1 MAEKNIKISGIGDV
15 TREDFVRAITDPDK
29 FKEFAD
35 QQGWGNKRRQLA
47 WNSLHNYAQGVQN
60 GEINEINDMHQVVDD
75 TGART
80 NKQEKYNW
88 IGSKFD
94 ANGATAA
101 FMNQIAKGMQTASKP
116 ADKSLKSIPSITSYL
131 NQQWFGSNNPDW
143 ELFQKN
149 DTLTNG
155 VYGIA
160 NRSAKIKEG
169 LTKYKNELTTNGAQ
183 YNWDGV
189 DKDALYKNLD
199 AAIASSNVATYAPLG
214 ITSDY
219 ISNALATKDL
229 STTQEQS
236 SENDQAS
243 PSQNSNSE
251 GITDEQL
258 LALESNKDLADLAQ
272 ANPAKRAEYIAQARE
287 RLANQITLSEQ
298 EAQRNTRAYQDKIA
312 AQKQQQ
318 YNQEMLNWYNSQ
330 TFKPEYTAQLGS
342 SYVGTPGGGAVSTYL
357 DSLNFSDKDFE
368 MNSPRTISAIATSTK
383 FKKPEI
389 RTVKTN
395 LGSQTVTLNN
405 KLDVLAYML
414 QFNAKNNPNFKRY
427 FTDVSS
433 AAGKSAGSI
442 YRINALKGADGSYV
456 YVRRNGNNYEFY
468 RSKPMDILY
477 KEHLAR
483 KHKLGGVITKF
494 QQGGAAAYNAKLKQR
509 QQQVQKAKEQQIQ
522 SQPQQPPLGRSSI
535 KSMGKN
541 TNTLTTADKIAIGA
555 AATDFLAS
563 FTANPIANGAGTL
576 LTTGADIASDISHG
590 ASFGQAAGN
599 AAMNLGM
606 GLIGFIPGLG
616 TATKAKK
623 LKKIL
628 QVSSGAVQ
636 AYFIANNF
644 NEGVK
649 SLGKVLDG
657 SATVQDY
664 KNLIYGLQGAKGA
677 SNSVINAAKR
687 RGAAKVIKELPDKFN
702 AGEAKYTFKN
712 NGKETQRLTQAQVK
726 ELQEKGSEGVSDEIK
741 QLLNGVAVKPSKT
754 IETKLGISWTKKQK
768 PIEYQYKPKGEIQ
781 KLLDD
786 LQIQSQKSS
795 MWNPGRQDYLS
806 MTSEHNWSLPSISI
820 GLGKNSTKE
829 VIKRGKQSSKPNTTP
844 ESQPTITNNPEKPL
858 QTHTITPEQQKKDI
872 ELLRKRFMSEEPLP
886 IDNATRKAYEHYRK
900 RPMTDQE
907 IKDLEAEQQIKRFM
921 RNYRKQYKPQ
931 DQVYAERRDAL
942 QKDLSE
948 RKALAEDL
956 ANAQQ
961 EVEQARAYT
970 QSKIRWDE
978 GEAMAKKLPV
988 PSARVIV
995 TPESVRTQVNRQFAM
1010 SWVPDKRKP
1019 ALKGA
1024 ARAKKQA
1031 MYQNLF
1037 QPPAVRQGTGSPVQ
1051 HTTRKS
1057 LERLQKMQDAVQ
1069 QEFLERQRKQ
1079 NAIILSPT
1087 ESRQGMYQQ
1096 MFSPVLTN
1104 LDNQGRASG
1113 LRAKPSKADVKSV
1126 KSSEYKQQQKQSR
1139 QQKATEVMEAFG
1151 NTKNNNTKGHNKNTN
1166 LPHKQS
1172 NKKKKTSRDNNI
1184 KRRQDGGVLYDYEFL
1199 KSVHAFKQGGVIKAQ
1214 GGVKLNNIW
1223 AGKNQNYGYNTYL
1236 NRIFGNQDVLSWM
1249 RTHYVGDN
1257 ATKQYAD
1264 YVMKNVNDRNTY
1276 GVNNYNNDSTYVA
1289 NKGINTFNTGYQNAG
1304 NTLNY
1309 ILFGNNTKDYTDKK
1323 GVAYGL
1329 INFTRPAKA
1338 LATGDSYNADP
1349 SKAYI
1354 DNALGLQTYSRVA
1367 SLTDPGIKTGGFG
1380 DWGKYWKEQGN
1391 TGAYYYIAPGD
1402 TSGKGQWIPT
1412 KDKTLNGYQDFE
1424 AALQETP
1431 KKDGS
1436 VTNPDIGKK
1445 SIFDKGKEY
1454 LSKLTSNPG
1463 NLYNVVETGKY
1474 LLANKA
1480 TNDIFKIKAPNFV
1493 ISPKHTSYQV
1503 MDNLAQQNAYHNRA
1517 AETVN
1522 QTSRPLTSSGQLQT
1536 AAQQESMNNANKLYL
1551 QGNIERNTWLES
1563 QKQQSNHAGLYNM
1576 ESAVDTANA
1585 NAKQAYATR
1594 MLNEYQD
1601 PRDRLRAL
1609 ATNRQNWINALEKF
1623 NVIDPYVERK
1633 NAQQQYGL
1641 AKAQWDYQNDADVL
1655 KASQDYQA
1663 LLRQHQNDLNFNAWD
1678 TAQYK
1683 ALIDAQKKAGAKYYN
1698 NMYQVYGIN
1707 NPGFKYS
1714 TPTYKKK
1721 GGKFE
1726 DISKFNTKE
1735 FYNTVRHSIN
1745 TATKQ
1750 GGDLGK
1756 LINTLFKKSNKK

>member
-15 TREDFVRAITDPDK
+15 TRADFVRAITDPDK

-60 GEINEINDMHQVVDD
+60 GEINEINDMHQIVDD

-101 FMNQIAKGMQTASKP
+101 FMNQVAKGMQTSSKS
-116 ADKSLKSIPSITSYL
+116 ANKSLKSIPSVTSYL

-143 ELFQKN
+143 ALFQKN

-219 ISNALATKDL
+219 INNALATKDL
-229 STTQEQS
+229 STMVADTDSTQAQTTEDDPTRGFSEEELARYNTMTPEQ
-236 SENDQAS
+236 Q
-243 PSQNSNSE
+243 Q
-251 GITDEQL
+251 QYL
-258 LALESNKDLADLAQ
+258 
-272 ANPAKRAEYIAQARE
+272 
-287 RLANQITLSEQ
+287 
-298 EAQRNTRAYQDKIA
+298 AQRNAAINLNNENFLAQNQTNIDRANRAKEDSAFKNWLISNGYYSPK
-312 AQKQQQ
+312 AQV
-318 YNQEMLNWYNSQ
+318 
-330 TFKPEYTAQLGS
+330 S
-342 SYVGTPGGGAVSTYL
+342 SYVPSRLTQTSMVDSKGKRLESPAIKNTYEYDKANEINKFGDQEWDNFIHGDLTSDIHKTYALKNADRHTTSGIVPIKSKL
-357 DSLNFSDKDFE
+357 DWINYNYEWLLNTG
-368 MNSPRTISAIATSTK
+368 R
-383 FKKPEI
+383 
-389 RTVKTN
+389 
-395 LGSQTVTLNN
+395 LNN
-405 KLDVLAYML
+405 IGD
-414 QFNAKNNPNFKRY
+414 
-427 FTDVSS
+427 DVSDYVG
-433 AAGKSAGSI
+433 APKGTVW
-442 YRINALKGADGSYV
+442 RLKNSKRNSDGTYM
-456 YVRRNGNNYEFY
+456 YMRKRGNNLEFY
-468 RSKPMDILY
+468 RSKSWGDLRNNEY
-477 KEHLAR
+477 KKYISKHQWGGIFGNQTKLREQYSKDLKAR
-483 KHKLGGVITKF
+483 QDAIKK
-494 QQGGAAAYNAKLKQR
+494 
-509 QQQVQKAKEQQIQ
+509 QQIQ
-522 SQPQQPPLGRSSI
+522 SQPQQVPFGRVPV
-535 KSMGKN
+535 KNMGKN
-541 TNTLTTADKIAIGA
+541 TNTLTTADQIAIGA
-555 AATDFLAS
+555 AAIDAAAS
-563 FTANPIANGAGTL
+563 FTGNPLVNGAGTIF
-576 LTTGADIASDISHG
+576 TTGADIASDISHG
-590 ASFGQAAGN
+590 ASFGQATKN
-599 AAMNLGM
+599 AAINLGM

-616 TATKAKK
+616 TVTKAKK

-628 QVSSGAVQ
+628 QASSGAIQ

-644 NEGVK
+644 KEGVQ
-649 SLGKVLDG
+649 SLNKILDG
-657 SATVQDY
+657 TATAQDY
-664 KNLIYGLQGAKGA
+664 KNIIYGFQGLKGA
-677 SNSVINAAKR
+677 VSSGVNTIKR
-687 RGAAKVIKELPDKFN
+687 RGAAKAIKDLPDKFN
-702 AGEAKYTFKN
+702 AGEARYTFKN
-712 NGKETQRLTQAQVK
+712 KGKETQRLTQAQVK

-741 QLLNGVAVKPSKT
+741 QLLNGVVVKPSKT
-754 IETKLGISWTKKQK
+754 IKTKLGTITLPNK

-806 MTSEHNWSLPSISI
+806 ITSEHNWSLPNISI
-820 GLGKNSTKE
+820 GLGKNSVKE
-829 VIKRGKQSSKPNTTP
+829 VVKRGKQSSKPNVT
-844 ESQPTITNNPEKPL
+844 SQKQQTITNNPERPL

-872 ELLRKRFMSEEPLP
+872 ELLRKRFTSKEPLP
-886 IDNATRKAYEHYRK
+886 ITNATRKAYEHYRK

-907 IKDLEAEQQIKRFM
+907 IIELEKAQRAKRSTRVSNSNYSTYDQQ
-921 RNYRKQYKPQ
+921 N
-931 DQVYAERRDAL
+931 AERRSTL

-956 ANAQQ
+956 ADAQQ
-961 EVEQARAYT
+961 EVRQAQYNT
-970 QSKIRWDE
+970 YLKNTI
-978 GEAMAKKLPV
+978 
-988 PSARVIV
+988 
-995 TPESVRTQVNRQFAM
+995 PEYIRTQENRQFALN
-1010 SWVPDKRKP
+1010 WKP
-1019 ALKGA
+1019 EEFKPTLKGA

-1031 MYQNLF
+1031 MY
-1037 QPPAVRQGTGSPVQ
+1037 
-1051 HTTRKS
+1051 
-1057 LERLQKMQDAVQ
+1057 ERLFPPID
-1069 QEFLERQRKQ
+1069 
-1079 NAIILSPT
+1079 
-1087 ESRQGMYQQ
+1087 
-1096 MFSPVLTN
+1096 
-1104 LDNQGRASG
+1104 
-1113 LRAKPSKADVKSV
+1113 
-1126 KSSEYKQQQKQSR
+1126 
-1139 QQKATEVMEAFG
+1139 
-1151 NTKNNNTKGHNKNTN
+1151 NTKGSNTQR
-1166 LPHKQS
+1166 KQS
-1172 NKKKKTSRDNNI
+1172 NKKKKPSRDNNI

-1223 AGKNQNYGYNTYL
+1223 AGKNQDYGYNTYL
-1236 NRIFGNQDVLSWM
+1236 NKYFNNQDVLSWM

-1264 YVMKNVNDRNTY
+1264 YVMKNVNDRSTY
-1276 GVNNYNNDSTYVA
+1276 GINNYNNDSTYVA
-1289 NKGINTFNTGYQNAG
+1289 NKGISTFNTGYQNAG

-1309 ILFGNNTKDYTDKK
+1309 ILFGNNTKDYTNKK

-1329 INFTRPAKA
+1329 INFIRPNKA

-1367 SLTDPGIKTGGFG
+1367 SLTDPGIKAGGFG

-1412 KDKTLNGYQDFE
+1412 TDKTLNGYQDFE
-1424 AALQETP
+1424 AAPQETP

-1436 VTNPDIGKK
+1436 VTNPSIGKK

-1454 LSKLTSNPG
+1454 LAKLTSNPG
-1463 NLYNVVETGKY
+1463 NLYNAVETGKY

-1480 TNDIFKIKAPNFV
+1480 TNDIAKIKMPNFV

-1503 MDNLAQQNAYHNRA
+1503 MDNLAQQNAYHSKA
-1517 AETVN
+1517 AETMN

-1551 QGNIERNTWLES
+1551 QGNAERNTWLEG
-1563 QKQQSNHAGLYNM
+1563 QKQQSYKAGLYNM
-1576 ESAVDTANA
+1576 ENAVDTANA
-1585 NAKQAYATR
+1585 NAKQAWIVRSKNDYEDAR
-1594 MLNEYQD
+1594 G
-1601 PRDRLRAL
+1601 RLIGL

-1633 NAQQQYGL
+1633 NAYQQYGL
-1641 AKAQWDYQNDADVL
+1641 AKAQWNYQNDADVL
-1655 KASQDYQA
+1655 EAQQKYQQ
-1663 LLRQHQNDLNFNAWD
+1663 LLRQHQNDLNFNAYD
-1678 TAQYK
+1678 TNEYK
-1683 ALIDAQKKAGAKYYN
+1683 DLVNKQKIAGAKYYN
-1698 NMYQVYGIN
+1698 NMYQVYGIS
-1707 NPGFKYS
+1707 NPGFKY
-1714 TPTYKKK
+1714 KK

-1735 FYNTVRHSIN
+1735 FYNTIRHSIN
-1745 TATKQ
+1745 IATKQ
-1750 GGDLGK
+1750 NGDLNK

>member
-15 TREDFVRAITDPDK
+15 TRADFVRAITDPDK

-60 GEINEINDMHQVVDD
+60 GEINEINDMHQIVDD

-116 ADKSLKSIPSITSYL
+116 ADKSLKSIPSVTSYL

-219 ISNALATKDL
+219 IGNALATKDL

-243 PSQNSNSE
+243 ASQNSNSE

-258 LALESNKDLADLAQ
+258 LSLESNKDLADLAQ

-342 SYVGTPGGGAVSTYL
+342 SYVGAPGGGVGSAYL

-395 LGSQTVTLNN
+395 LGNQTVTLNN

-414 QFNAKNNPNFKRY
+414 QFNAKNNPNFKHY

-433 AAGKSAGSI
+433 ATGKSAGSI
-442 YRINALKGADGSYV
+442 YRINALKGTDGSYV
-456 YVRRNGNNYEFY
+456 YVRKNGNNYEFY
-468 RSKPMDILY
+468 RSKPIDILY

-483 KHKLGGVITKF
+483 KHKLGGIITKF
-494 QQGGAAAYNAKLKQR
+494 QQGGVAAYNAKLKQR
-509 QQQVQKAKEQQIQ
+509 QQQIQKAKEQQVQ
-522 SQPQQPPLGRSSI
+522 SQPQQVPFGRSSV

-541 TNTLTTADKIAIGA
+541 TNALTTADKIAIGA
-555 AATDFLAS
+555 AAADFLAS
-563 FTANPIANGAGTL
+563 FTANPIANGAGTI

-628 QVSSGAVQ
+628 QISSGAVQ

-657 SATVQDY
+657 SASVQDY
-664 KNLIYGLQGAKGA
+664 KNLIYGLQGAKGV
-677 SNSVINAAKR
+677 SSSVINTAKR

-702 AGEAKYTFKN
+702 AGEARYTFKS

-726 ELQEKGSEGVSDEIK
+726 ELQEKGSAGVSDETR
-741 QLLNGVAVKPSKT
+741 QLLNGLIIKPSK
-754 IETKLGISWTKKQK
+754 EKFGITWTSR

-829 VIKRGKQSSKPNTTP
+829 VIKRAKQSPKPNAT
-844 ESQPTITNNPEKPL
+844 SQKQSTITNNPERPL

-872 ELLRKRFMSEEPLP
+872 ELLRKRFTSNEPLP

-907 IKDLEAEQQIKRFM
+907 IKDLESDQRAKRIM
-921 RNYRKQYKPQ
+921 RNQFNPDNL
-931 DQVYAERRDAL
+931 DQMQAKRLAL

-948 RKALAEDL
+948 RKSLAKDL
-956 ANAQQ
+956 ADAQQ
-961 EVEQARAYT
+961 EIKQAKANTQVKINLAEGNARA
-970 QSKIRWDE
+970 KD
-978 GEAMAKKLPV
+978 LPI

-995 TPESVRTQVNRQFAM
+995 TPESVRTQVNREYALN
-1010 SWVPDKRKP
+1010 WKP
-1019 ALKGA
+1019 AKPELKGA
-1024 ARAKKQA
+1024 ARSSKQA
-1031 MYQNLF
+1031 MYERIF
-1037 QPPAVRQGTGSPVQ
+1037 QMPLAERQGTGSAVQ

-1057 LERLQKMQDAVQ
+1057 LERRRKMQNAVQ
-1069 QEFLERQRKQ
+1069 QEFLERQRRQ

-1104 LDNQGRASG
+1104 LDSQGRASG
-1113 LRAKPSKADVKSV
+1113 LRAKPSRTDVKSV

-1139 QQKATEVMEAFG
+1139 QQKASEVMEAFG
-1151 NTKNNNTKGHNKNTN
+1151 NTKSNNTKGHNKNTN

-1199 KSVHAFKQGGVIKAQ
+1199 NSVHAFKQGGVIKAL
-1214 GGVKLNNIW
+1214 GGIKLNNIW
-1223 AGKNQNYGYNTYL
+1223 AGKNQDFGYNTYL
-1236 NRIFGNQDVLSWM
+1236 NKIYQDNDMLSWM

-1264 YVMKNVNDRNTY
+1264 YVMTNVNGRSKYHINDF
-1276 GVNNYNNDSTYVA
+1276 NNNPTYVA
-1289 NKGINTFNTGYQNAG
+1289 NNNISTFNTEFQNNG
-1304 NTLNY
+1304 NTSNY

-1323 GVAYGL
+1323 GVAYKL
-1329 INFTRPAKA
+1329 INFTRPNKA

-1367 SLTDPGIKTGGFG
+1367 SLTDSGIKAGGFG

-1424 AALQETP
+1424 AAPQETP

-1436 VTNPDIGKK
+1436 VTTPGIGKK

-1463 NLYNVVETGKY
+1463 NLYNAVETGKY

-1480 TNDIFKIKAPNFV
+1480 TNDIFKIKAPNYV

-1503 MDNLAQQNAYHNRA
+1503 MDNLAQQNAYHSKA
-1517 AETVN
+1517 AEAMN

-1536 AAQQESMNNANKLYL
+1536 AAQQESINNANKLYL
-1551 QGNIERNTWLES
+1551 QGNAERNTWLEG
-1563 QKQQSNHAGLYNM
+1563 QKEQSYKAGLYNM

-1585 NAKQAYATR
+1585 NAQQAYKTR
-1594 MLNEYQD
+1594 LINEYQD
-1601 PRDRLRAL
+1601 PRDRIRGL

-1641 AKAQWDYQNDADVL
+1641 AKAQWDYQNDAKVL
-1655 KASQDYQA
+1655 LAQQKYQQ
-1663 LLRQHQNDLNFNAWD
+1663 LLRQHQNDLNFNAYD
-1678 TAQYK
+1678 TDEYR
-1683 ALIDAQKKAGAKYYN
+1683 ALVEAQKEAGARYYN
-1698 NMYQVYGIN
+1698 NMYQVYGIS
-1707 NPGFKYS
+1707 NPGFKY
-1714 TPTYKKK
+1714 KK

-1735 FYNTVRHSIN
+1735 FYNTIRHSIN

-1750 GGDLGK
+1750 SGDLSK

>member
-15 TREDFVRAITDPDK
+15 TRADFVRAITDPDK

-47 WNSLHNYAQGVQN
+47 WNSLHNYAKGVQN
-60 GEINEINDMHQVVDD
+60 GEINEINDMHQIVDD

-80 NKQEKYNW
+80 NKKERYNW
-88 IGSKFD
+88 VGSKFD

-116 ADKSLKSIPSITSYL
+116 ADKSLKSIPSVTSYL

-219 ISNALATKDL
+219 INNALATKDL

-243 PSQNSNSE
+243 ASQNSNSE
-251 GITDEQL
+251 GLTDEQL
-258 LALESNKDLADLAQ
+258 LSLESNKDLADLAQ

-298 EAQRNTRAYQDKIA
+298 EAQRNTKAYQDKIA

-330 TFKPEYTAQLGS
+330 TFKPEYTVQLRS
-342 SYVGTPGGGAVSTYL
+342 SYVGTPGGKDPSTYL

-368 MNSPRTISAIATSTK
+368 LNSPRTISSIVTSTK

-395 LGSQTVTLNN
+395 LGNQTITLNN

-414 QFNAKNNPNFKRY
+414 QFNAKYNPNFKRY

-442 YRINALKGADGSYV
+442 YRINALKGTDGSYV
-456 YVRRNGNNYEFY
+456 YVRKNGNNYEFY

-483 KHKLGGVITKF
+483 KHKLGGIITKF
-494 QQGGAAAYNAKLKQR
+494 QQGGAAAYIAQRKQR
-509 QQQVQKAKEQQIQ
+509 EQQIQKAKEQKIQ
-522 SQPQQPPLGRSSI
+522 SQPQQAPFGRSSV

-541 TNTLTTADKIAIGA
+541 INTLTTADKIAIGA
-555 AATDFLAS
+555 AVADFLAS
-563 FTANPIANGAGTL
+563 FTANPIANGTGTI
-576 LTTGADIASDISHG
+576 LTTGADLASDISHG

-628 QVSSGAVQ
+628 QVSSGAIQ

-644 NEGVK
+644 KEGIQ
-649 SLGKVLDG
+649 SLDKLRDG

-677 SNSVINAAKR
+677 VSSVANTIKR
-687 RGAAKVIKELPDKFN
+687 RGAAKAIKELPDKFN
-702 AGEAKYTFKN
+702 AGEARYTFKN
-712 NGKETQRLTQAQVK
+712 NGKETQRLTKTQVE
-726 ELQEKGSEGVSDEIK
+726 ELQKKGSEGVSNEIK
-741 QLLNGVAVKPSKT
+741 QLLNGVVVKPSKT
-754 IETKLGISWTKKQK
+754 IETKLGVSWTKKQK

-795 MWNPGRQDYLS
+795 MLNPGRQDYLS

-820 GLGKNSTKE
+820 GLGKNSVKE
-829 VIKRGKQSSKPNTTP
+829 VIKRGKQSPKPNAT
-844 ESQPTITNNPEKPL
+844 SQKQPTITNNPERPL
-858 QTHTITPEQQKKDI
+858 QPHTITPEQQKKDI
-872 ELLRKRFMSEEPLP
+872 ELLRKRFTSKEPLP

-907 IKDLEAEQQIKRFM
+907 IIELEKEQRAKRSKRSM
-921 RNYRKQYKPQ
+921 PSVTRE
-931 DQVYAERRDAL
+931 DDYAARRIAL
-942 QKDLSE
+942 QK
-948 RKALAEDL
+948 RKALKKDIE
-956 ANAQQ
+956 NAQQ
-961 EVEQARAYT
+961 EIKQAKANTQFKINLAEGNTRA
-970 QSKIRWDE
+970 KD
-978 GEAMAKKLPV
+978 LPV

-995 TPESVRTQVNRQFAM
+995 TPESVRAQANREFALN
-1010 SWVPDKRKP
+1010 WKP
-1019 ALKGA
+1019 IELKPELKGA
-1024 ARAKKQA
+1024 ARSKKQA
-1031 MYQNLF
+1031 MYEHLF
-1037 QPPAVRQGTGSPVQ
+1037 QIPLAERQDTGSAVQ

-1057 LERLQKMQDAVQ
+1057 LERRQKMYNAVQ

-1079 NAIILSPT
+1079 NALILSPT

-1104 LDNQGRASG
+1104 LDSQGRALG
-1113 LRAKPSKADVKSV
+1113 LRAKPSRADVKST

-1139 QQKATEVMEAFG
+1139 QQKASEVMEAFG
-1151 NTKNNNTKGHNKNTN
+1151 NTKSNNTKGHNKNTN

-1199 KSVHAFKQGGVIKAQ
+1199 KSVHAFKQGGVIKAK
-1214 GGVKLNNIW
+1214 GGVRLNNIW
-1223 AGKNQNYGYNTYL
+1223 AGKNQDYGYNTYL
-1236 NRIFGNQDVLSWM
+1236 NKIFGNQDVLSWM
-1249 RTHYVGDN
+1249 RTHYVGND

-1276 GVNNYNNDSTYVA
+1276 GINNYNNDSTYVA
-1289 NKGINTFNTGYQNAG
+1289 NEGINTFNTGYQNAG

-1309 ILFGNNTKDYTDKK
+1309 TLFGNNTKDYTDKK

-1329 INFTRPAKA
+1329 INFTRPDKA
-1338 LATGDSYNADP
+1338 LATGDSYNANP

-1367 SLTDPGIKTGGFG
+1367 SLTDSGIKAGGFG

-1412 KDKTLNGYQDFE
+1412 NDKTLNGYQNFE
-1424 AALQETP
+1424 ATSQETP

-1436 VTNPDIGKK
+1436 VTNPNIGKK

-1454 LSKLTSNPG
+1454 LAKLTSNPG
-1463 NLYNVVETGKY
+1463 NLYNAVETGKY

-1480 TNDIFKIKAPNFV
+1480 TNDIAKIKMPNYV

-1503 MDNLAQQNAYHNRA
+1503 MDNLAQQNAYHSKA
-1517 AETVN
+1517 AETMN

-1551 QGNIERNTWLES
+1551 QGNAERNTWLEG
-1563 QKQQSNHAGLYNM
+1563 QKQQSYKAGLYNM
-1576 ESAVDTANA
+1576 ENAVDTANA
-1585 NAKQAYATR
+1585 NAKQAWIVKSKNDYEDAR
-1594 MLNEYQD
+1594 G
-1601 PRDRLRAL
+1601 RLIGL

-1623 NVIDPYVERK
+1623 NIIDPYVERK

-1641 AKAQWDYQNDADVL
+1641 AKAQWDYQNDAKVL
-1655 KASQDYQA
+1655 LAQQKYQQ
-1663 LLRQHQNDLNFNAWD
+1663 LLRQHQNDLNFNAYD
-1678 TAQYK
+1678 TDEYR
-1683 ALIDAQKKAGAKYYN
+1683 ALVDAQKEAGARYYN
-1698 NMYQVYGIN
+1698 NMYQVYGIS
-1707 NPGFKYS
+1707 NPGFKY
-1714 TPTYKKK
+1714 KK

-1735 FYNTVRHSIN
+1735 FYNTIRHSIN

-1750 GGDLGK
+1750 NGDLSK

>member
-15 TREDFVRAITDPDK
+15 TREDFIRAITDPDK

-60 GEINEINDMHQVVDD
+60 GEINEINDMHQIVDD

-80 NKQEKYNW
+80 NKPEKYNW
-88 IGSKFD
+88 VGSKFD

-101 FMNQIAKGMQTASKP
+101 FMNQIAKSMQTSTKS
-116 ADKSLKSIPSITSYL
+116 ADKSLKSIPSVTSYL

-183 YNWDGV
+183 YNWDGI

-219 ISNALATKDL
+219 INNALATKDL
-229 STTQEQS
+229 SAIIADTGTEDAQTQTVDDPTKGFSEEELAQYNTMTPEQQQKYLAQRQQIINLNNEEALTKNQAKIDAANKQREDAAFKSWLKTNGYYSPKAQATSYVSSRLVQS
-236 SENDQAS
+236 SMVDSKGKRVQGPAVMSGEAIDRDNEKYKFQD
-243 PSQNSNSE
+243 SE
-251 GITDEQL
+251 WDSFIHGDLTSDIHKVW
-258 LALESNKDLADLAQ
+258 ALKNADRHTTNGDVAIRSKLDWINYNYQWLVDTGRLNKIGDDV
-272 ANPAKRAEYIAQARE
+272 
-287 RLANQITLSEQ
+287 
-298 EAQRNTRAYQDKIA
+298 
-312 AQKQQQ
+312 
-318 YNQEMLNWYNSQ
+318 
-330 TFKPEYTAQLGS
+330 S
-342 SYVGTPGGGAVSTYL
+342 SYVGAPTGTVWRLKNSKRSSDGTYMYMR
-357 DSLNFSDKDFE
+357 K
-368 MNSPRTISAIATSTK
+368 R
-383 FKKPEI
+383 
-389 RTVKTN
+389 
-395 LGSQTVTLNN
+395 GN
-405 KLDVLAYML
+405 KL
-414 QFNAKNNPNFKRY
+414 
-427 FTDVSS
+427 
-433 AAGKSAGSI
+433 
-442 YRINALKGADGSYV
+442 
-456 YVRRNGNNYEFY
+456 EFY
-468 RSKPMDILY
+468 RSKSWNDLRNNEYKKHINKHQWGGVFGDQSKLREQYSKDLKARQDAIKKQQQANRIERTPLQGQRDPNKIKAGQRELGNLGQLTGADKAQLAGIGLDIASTAASFFGPAGNVAGAIGGVAGTVAHAGADFNDPSVSKGEAFTNLGTNLLFDAAGIVPILGSYGKLAKLGRVGKALQNNARLY
-477 KEHLAR
+477 KVILGAVTAPGIIQSAPNAASAVKKLVTDPTTITADELRDLATAVSITTGLTKIAPNHDKIR
-483 KHKLGGVITKF
+483 TTNANYGKNVTVYTNRGKQTVPTKQYEAMMDKTKNPTMRDRNEALEAATKIKGIQFDNGVFHNYAPFAKGSLWEGAYGNFFGTKF
-494 QQGGAAAYNAKLKQR
+494 ISRFNNTSDPVPKYRYRSAGAVSRYNR
-509 QQQVQKAKEQQIQ
+509 IQKNKTSKPTQ
-522 SQPQQPPLGRSSI
+522 SQP
-535 KSMGKN
+535 
-541 TNTLTTADKIAIGA
+541 
-555 AATDFLAS
+555 
-563 FTANPIANGAGTL
+563 
-576 LTTGADIASDISHG
+576 
-590 ASFGQAAGN
+590 
-599 AAMNLGM
+599 
-606 GLIGFIPGLG
+606 
-616 TATKAKK
+616 
-623 LKKIL
+623 
-628 QVSSGAVQ
+628 
-636 AYFIANNF
+636 
-644 NEGVK
+644 
-649 SLGKVLDG
+649 
-657 SATVQDY
+657 TV
-664 KNLIYGLQGAKGA
+664 
-677 SNSVINAAKR
+677 
-687 RGAAKVIKELPDKFN
+687 
-702 AGEAKYTFKN
+702 
-712 NGKETQRLTQAQVK
+712 
-726 ELQEKGSEGVSDEIK
+726 
-741 QLLNGVAVKPSKT
+741 
-754 IETKLGISWTKKQK
+754 
-768 PIEYQYKPKGEIQ
+768 
-781 KLLDD
+781 
-786 LQIQSQKSS
+786 
-795 MWNPGRQDYLS
+795 
-806 MTSEHNWSLPSISI
+806 
-820 GLGKNSTKE
+820 
-829 VIKRGKQSSKPNTTP
+829 
-844 ESQPTITNNPEKPL
+844 TNNPEKPL
-858 QTHTITPEQQKKDI
+858 QTHTITPEQQKRDI
-872 ELLRKRFMSEEPLP
+872 ELLRKRFTSDKPLP
-886 IDNATRKAYEHYRK
+886 IDNATRRAYEHYRK

-907 IKDLEAEQQIKRFM
+907 IKDLESDQRAKRIM
-921 RNYRKQYKPQ
+921 RNQFNPDNL
-931 DQVYAERRDAL
+931 DQMQAKRLAL

-948 RKALAEDL
+948 RKSLAKDL
-956 ANAQQ
+956 ADAQQ
-961 EVEQARAYT
+961 EIKQAKANTQVKINLAEGNARA
-970 QSKIRWDE
+970 KD
-978 GEAMAKKLPV
+978 LPI

-995 TPESVRTQVNRQFAM
+995 TPESVRAQANKEFAL
-1010 SWVPDKRKP
+1010 SWVPDKPKP
-1019 ALKGA
+1019 ELKGA

-1031 MYQNLF
+1031 MYEHLF
-1037 QPPAVRQGTGSPVQ
+1037 QMPLAERQGTGRPVQ

-1057 LERLQKMQDAVQ
+1057 LERLQKMQNAVQ

-1104 LDNQGRASG
+1104 LDNQAKAMG
-1113 LRAKPSKADVKSV
+1113 LRAKPSKADVKFV

-1139 QQKATEVMEAFG
+1139 QQKASEVMEAFG
-1151 NTKNNNTKGHNKNTN
+1151 NTKSNNIKGHNKNTN

-1172 NKKKKTSRDNNI
+1172 NKKKKTSRDNNV

-1199 KSVHAFKQGGVIKAQ
+1199 KSVHAFKQGGVIKAL
-1214 GGVKLNNIW
+1214 GGIKLNNIW
-1223 AGKNQNYGYNTYL
+1223 AGKNQDFGYNTYL
-1236 NRIFGNQDVLSWM
+1236 NKIYQDNDMLSWM

-1264 YVMKNVNDRNTY
+1264 YVMTNVNGRSKYHINDF
-1276 GVNNYNNDSTYVA
+1276 NNNPTYVA
-1289 NKGINTFNTGYQNAG
+1289 NNNISTFNTEFQNNG
-1304 NTLNY
+1304 NTSNY

-1323 GVAYGL
+1323 GVAYKL
-1329 INFTRPAKA
+1329 INFTRPNKA

-1367 SLTDPGIKTGGFG
+1367 SLTNPGIKTGGFG

-1412 KDKTLNGYQDFE
+1412 TDKTLNGYQDFE
-1424 AALQETP
+1424 AAPQETP

-1463 NLYNVVETGKY
+1463 NLYNAVETGKY

-1503 MDNLAQQNAYHNRA
+1503 MDNLAQQNAYHSKA

-1551 QGNIERNTWLES
+1551 QGNAERNTWLEG
-1563 QKQQSNHAGLYNM
+1563 QKQQSYKAGLYNM

-1585 NAKQAYATR
+1585 NAQQAYKTR

-1601 PRDRLRAL
+1601 PRDRVRGL
-1609 ATNRQNWINALEKF
+1609 ATNRQNWINALEQF

-1655 KASQDYQA
+1655 IAQQKYQQ
-1663 LLRQHQNDLNFNAWD
+1663 LLRQHYNDLNFNAYD
-1678 TAQYK
+1678 TPEYK
-1683 ALIDAQKKAGAKYYN
+1683 ALVDAQKKAGAKYYN
-1698 NMYQVYGIN
+1698 NMYQVYGIS

-1714 TPTYKKK
+1714 TPLFQKK

-1735 FYNTVRHSIN
+1735 FYNTIRHSIN

-1750 GGDLGK
+1750 GGDLSK

>member
-15 TREDFVRAITDPDK
+15 TRADFVRAITDPDK

-60 GEINEINDMHQVVDD
+60 GEINEINDMHQIVDD

-116 ADKSLKSIPSITSYL
+116 ADKSLKSIPSVTSYL

-219 ISNALATKDL
+219 IGNALATKDL

-243 PSQNSNSE
+243 ASQNSNSE
-251 GITDEQL
+251 GIADEQL
-258 LALESNKDLADLAQ
+258 LSLESNKDLADLAQ

-287 RLANQITLSEQ
+287 RLSNQITLGEQ

-312 AQKQQQ
+312 AQEQQQ

-368 MNSPRTISAIATSTK
+368 LNSHRTISAIATSTK

-395 LGSQTVTLNN
+395 LGNQTITLNN

-433 AAGKSAGSI
+433 ATGKSAGSI

-456 YVRRNGNNYEFY
+456 YVRKNGNNYEFY

-509 QQQVQKAKEQQIQ
+509 QQQIQKAKEQQIQ
-522 SQPQQPPLGRSSI
+522 SQPQQVPFGRSSV

-555 AATDFLAS
+555 AAADFLAS
-563 FTANPIANGAGTL
+563 FTANPIANGAGTI
-576 LTTGADIASDISHG
+576 LTTGADLASDISHG
-590 ASFGQAAGN
+590 ASLGQAAGN

-657 SATVQDY
+657 SASVQDY
-664 KNLIYGLQGAKGA
+664 KNLIYGLQGVKGV
-677 SNSVINAAKR
+677 SSSVINTAKR

-702 AGEAKYTFKN
+702 AGEARYTFKS

-726 ELQEKGSEGVSDEIK
+726 ELQEKGSAGVSDETR
-741 QLLNGVAVKPSKT
+741 QLLNGLIIKPS
-754 IETKLGISWTKKQK
+754 EESR

-829 VIKRGKQSSKPNTTP
+829 VIKRAKQSPKPNVTP

-858 QTHTITPEQQKKDI
+858 QTHTITPEQQKRDI
-872 ELLRKRFMSEEPLP
+872 ELLRKRFTSNEPLP

-907 IKDLEAEQQIKRFM
+907 IKDLE
-921 RNYRKQYKPQ
+921 
-931 DQVYAERRDAL
+931 
-942 QKDLSE
+942 
-948 RKALAEDL
+948 
-956 ANAQQ
+956 
-961 EVEQARAYT
+961 
-970 QSKIRWDE
+970 
-978 GEAMAKKLPV
+978 
-988 PSARVIV
+988 
-995 TPESVRTQVNRQFAM
+995 
-1010 SWVPDKRKP
+1010 
-1019 ALKGA
+1019 
-1024 ARAKKQA
+1024 
-1031 MYQNLF
+1031 
-1037 QPPAVRQGTGSPVQ
+1037 
-1051 HTTRKS
+1051 
-1057 LERLQKMQDAVQ
+1057 
-1069 QEFLERQRKQ
+1069 
-1079 NAIILSPT
+1079 
-1087 ESRQGMYQQ
+1087 
-1096 MFSPVLTN
+1096 
-1104 LDNQGRASG
+1104 SG
-1113 LRAKPSKADVKSV
+1113 
-1126 KSSEYKQQQKQSR
+1126 
-1139 QQKATEVMEAFG
+1139 QKASEVMEAFG
-1151 NTKNNNTKGHNKNTN
+1151 NTKSNNTKGHNKNTN

-1172 NKKKKTSRDNNI
+1172 NKKKKTSKYNNI

-1199 KSVHAFKQGGVIKAQ
+1199 KSVHAFKQGGIIKAQ

-1223 AGKNQNYGYNTYL
+1223 AGKNQDYGYNTYL

-1249 RTHYVGDN
+1249 RTHYVGDD

-1309 ILFGNNTKDYTDKK
+1309 TLFGNNTKDYTDKK

-1329 INFTRPAKA
+1329 INFTRPDKA
-1338 LATGDSYNADP
+1338 LATGDSYNANP

-1367 SLTDPGIKTGGFG
+1367 SLTDSGIKAGGFG

-1402 TSGKGQWIPT
+1402 TSGKGQWLPT

-1424 AALQETP
+1424 AAPQETP

-1436 VTNPDIGKK
+1436 VTTPGIGKK

-1454 LSKLTSNPG
+1454 LAKLTSNPG
-1463 NLYNVVETGKY
+1463 NLYNAVETGKY

-1480 TNDIFKIKAPNFV
+1480 TNDIFKIKAPNYV

-1503 MDNLAQQNAYHNRA
+1503 MDNLAQQNAYHSKA

-1551 QGNIERNTWLES
+1551 QGNAERNTWLEG
-1563 QKQQSNHAGLYNM
+1563 QKQQSYKAGLYNM

-1585 NAKQAYATR
+1585 NAQQAYKTR
-1594 MLNEYQD
+1594 MFNEYQD
-1601 PRDRLRAL
+1601 PRDRARAL

-1641 AKAQWDYQNDADVL
+1641 AKAQWDYQNDAKVL
-1655 KASQDYQA
+1655 LAQQKYQQ
-1663 LLRQHQNDLNFNAWD
+1663 LLRQHQNDLNFNASD
-1678 TAQYK
+1678 TPEYK
-1683 ALIDAQKKAGAKYYN
+1683 ALVEAQKEAGAKYYN
-1698 NMYQVYGIN
+1698 NMYQVYGIS
-1707 NPGFKYS
+1707 NPGFKY
-1714 TPTYKKK
+1714 KK

-1735 FYNTVRHSIN
+1735 FYNTIRHSIN

-1750 GGDLGK
+1750 SGDLSK

>member
-15 TREDFVRAITDPDK
+15 TREDFIRAITDPDK

-60 GEINEINDMHQVVDD
+60 GEINEINDMHQIVDD

-80 NKQEKYNW
+80 NKPEKYNW
-88 IGSKFD
+88 VGSKFD

-101 FMNQIAKGMQTASKP
+101 FMNQIAKSMQTSTKS
-116 ADKSLKSIPSITSYL
+116 ADKSLKSIPSVTSYL

-219 ISNALATKDL
+219 INNALATKDL
-229 STTQEQS
+229 SAIYEQP
-236 SENDQAS
+236 SEDAQTS
-243 PSQNSNSE
+243 TSQDSNSE
-251 GITDEQL
+251 GLTDEQL
-258 LALESNKDLADLAQ
+258 LSLESNKDLADLAQ
-272 ANPAKRAEYIAQARE
+272 ANPAKKAEYIAQARE

-298 EAQRNTRAYQDKIA
+298 EAQRNTRAYQDKIT

-330 TFKPEYTAQLGS
+330 TFKPEYTAKLGS
-342 SYVGTPGGGAVSTYL
+342 SYVGAPGGGDPSTYL

-368 MNSPRTISAIATSTK
+368 LNSPRTVSAIATSTK
-383 FKKPEI
+383 FKKPAI
-389 RTVKTN
+389 RTAKTIFGN
-395 LGSQTVTLNN
+395 QTITLNN

-414 QFNAKNNPNFKRY
+414 QFNAKYNPNFKRY

-433 AAGKSAGSI
+433 SIGKSAGSI

-456 YVRRNGNNYEFY
+456 YIRKNGNNYEFY
-468 RSKPMDILY
+468 RSKPMNILY

-483 KHKLGGVITKF
+483 KHKLGGTITKF
-494 QQGGAAAYNAKLKQR
+494 QQGGVAAYIAQRR
-509 QQQVQKAKEQQIQ
+509 QQQQQIQQTKQNQIQ
-522 SQPQQPPLGRSSI
+522 SQPQQVPFGRSSV

-563 FTANPIANGAGTL
+563 FTANPIANGVGTV
-576 LTTGADIASDISHG
+576 LTTGADLASDISHG

-599 AAMNLGM
+599 AAINLGM

-644 NEGVK
+644 KEGVK
-649 SLGKVLDG
+649 SLNKVLDG
-657 SATVQDY
+657 SASVQDY

-677 SNSVINAAKR
+677 SNSIINTAKR
-687 RGAAKVIKELPDKFN
+687 RGAARAIKQLPDKFN
-702 AGEAKYTFKN
+702 AGEARYTFKYK
-712 NGKETQRLTQAQVK
+712 GKETQRLTQAQVK
-726 ELQEKGSEGVSDEIK
+726 ELQEKGSAGASEETK
-741 QLLNGVAVKPSKT
+741 QLLNGIFVKPSKK
-754 IETKLGISWTKKQK
+754 IETKLGTITWANK

-806 MTSEHNWSLPSISI
+806 MTSEHNWSLPNISI
-820 GLGKNSTKE
+820 GFGKNSVKE
-829 VIKRGKQSSKPNTTP
+829 VVKRGKQPPKPNVAP
-844 ESQPTITNNPEKPL
+844 QRQSTIINNPERSL
-858 QTHTITPEQQKKDI
+858 QPHTITPEQQKRDI
-872 ELLRKRFMSEEPLP
+872 ELLRKRFTSDKPLP
-886 IDNATRKAYEHYRK
+886 IDNATRRAYEDYRK

-907 IKDLEAEQQIKRFM
+907 IIALEREQRAKRSTRASNKDYVTYDQQNAKNRAAQ
-921 RNYRKQYKPQ
+921 N
-931 DQVYAERRDAL
+931 ELL
-942 QKDLSE
+942 QKQADIA
-948 RKALAEDL
+948 R
-956 ANAQQ
+956 AQQ
-961 EVEQARAYT
+961 EVRQAQYNTYLKNTIPEYIRA
-970 QSKIRWDE
+970 QE
-978 GEAMAKKLPV
+978 
-988 PSARVIV
+988 
-995 TPESVRTQVNRQFAM
+995 NRQFALN
-1010 SWVPDKRKP
+1010 WKP
-1019 ALKGA
+1019 EEFKPELRGA

-1031 MYQNLF
+1031 MY
-1037 QPPAVRQGTGSPVQ
+1037 
-1051 HTTRKS
+1051 
-1057 LERLQKMQDAVQ
+1057 ERL
-1069 QEFLERQRKQ
+1069 F
-1079 NAIILSPT
+1079 P
-1087 ESRQGMYQQ
+1087 
-1096 MFSPVLTN
+1096 PV
-1104 LDNQGRASG
+1104 D
-1113 LRAKPSKADVKSV
+1113 
-1126 KSSEYKQQQKQSR
+1126 
-1139 QQKATEVMEAFG
+1139 
-1151 NTKNNNTKGHNKNTN
+1151 NTKGHNKNTN
-1166 LPHKQS
+1166 TQRKQS
-1172 NKKKKTSRDNNI
+1172 SKKKKVSKNNNI
-1184 KRRQDGGVLYDYEFL
+1184 EKRQNGGVLYDYEFL

-1223 AGKNQNYGYNTYL
+1223 AGKNQDYGYNTYL

-1309 ILFGNNTKDYTDKK
+1309 TLFGNNTKDYTDKK
-1323 GVAYGL
+1323 GVAYKL
-1329 INFTRPAKA
+1329 INFTRPNKA

-1367 SLTDPGIKTGGFG
+1367 SLTNPGIKTGGFG

-1412 KDKTLNGYQDFE
+1412 TDKTLNGYQDFE
-1424 AALQETP
+1424 AAQQETP

-1463 NLYNVVETGKY
+1463 NLYNAVETGKY

-1503 MDNLAQQNAYHNRA
+1503 MDNLAQQNAYHSKA

-1551 QGNIERNTWLES
+1551 QGNAERNTWLEG
-1563 QKQQSNHAGLYNM
+1563 QKQQSYKAGLYNM

-1585 NAKQAYATR
+1585 NAQQAYKTR

-1601 PRDRLRAL
+1601 PRDRVRGL
-1609 ATNRQNWINALEKF
+1609 ATNRQNWINALEEF

-1655 KASQDYQA
+1655 IAQQKYQQ
-1663 LLRQHQNDLNFNAWD
+1663 LLLQHYNDLNFNAYD
-1678 TAQYK
+1678 TPEYK
-1683 ALIDAQKKAGAKYYN
+1683 ALVDAQKKAGAKYYN
-1698 NMYQVYGIN
+1698 NMYQVYGIS

-1714 TPTYKKK
+1714 TPLFQKK

-1735 FYNTVRHSIN
+1735 FYNTIRHSIN

-1750 GGDLGK
+1750 GGDLSK

>member
-15 TREDFVRAITDPDK
+15 TRADFVRAITDPDK
-29 FKEFAD
+29 FREFAD

-47 WNSLHNYAQGVQN
+47 WNSLHNYAKGVQN
-60 GEINEINDMHQVVDD
+60 GEINEINDMHQIVDD

-80 NKQEKYNW
+80 NKKERYNW
-88 IGSKFD
+88 VGSKFD

-116 ADKSLKSIPSITSYL
+116 ADKSLKSIPSVTSYL

-219 ISNALATKDL
+219 INNALATKDL

-243 PSQNSNSE
+243 E
-251 GITDEQL
+251 GLTDEQL
-258 LALESNKDLADLAQ
+258 LSLESNKDLADLAQ

-298 EAQRNTRAYQDKIA
+298 EAQRNTKAYQDKIA

-368 MNSPRTISAIATSTK
+368 LNSPRTISAIVTATK

-395 LGSQTVTLNN
+395 LGNQTVTLNN

-414 QFNAKNNPNFKRY
+414 QFNAKHNPNFKRY

-456 YVRRNGNNYEFY
+456 YVRKNGNNYEFY
-468 RSKPMDILY
+468 RSKPMNILY

-483 KHKLGGVITKF
+483 KHKLGGIITKF

-509 QQQVQKAKEQQIQ
+509 QQQIQQMKEKQIQ
-522 SQPQQPPLGRSSI
+522 SQPQQVPLGRSSV

-555 AATDFLAS
+555 AAADFLAS
-563 FTANPIANGAGTL
+563 FTANPIANGAGTI

-628 QVSSGAVQ
+628 QISSGAIQ

-649 SLGKVLDG
+649 SLDKVLDG

-677 SNSVINAAKR
+677 VSSVANTIKR
-687 RGAAKVIKELPDKFN
+687 RGAARAIKQLPDKFN
-702 AGEAKYTFKN
+702 AGEARYTFKN

-726 ELQEKGSEGVSDEIK
+726 ELQEKGSEGVSNEIK
-741 QLLNGVAVKPSKT
+741 QLLNGVVVKPSKT
-754 IETKLGISWTKKQK
+754 INTKLGVSWTKKQK

-806 MTSEHNWSLPSISI
+806 MTSEHNWSIPNISI
-820 GLGKNSTKE
+820 GFGKNSVKE
-829 VIKRGKQSSKPNTTP
+829 VVKRGKQLSRPNVVNEVSNSHSKS
-844 ESQPTITNNPEKPL
+844 E
-858 QTHTITPEQQKKDI
+858 ITPAITK
-872 ELLRKRFMSEEPLP
+872 P
-886 IDNATRKAYEHYRK
+886 AVTTRS
-900 RPMTDQE
+900 P
-907 IKDLEAEQQIKRFM
+907 
-921 RNYRKQYKPQ
+921 QYLYITGNVQPSFTPYLSKGKTYLFESSIKPQ
-931 DQVYAERRDAL
+931 NTSVNNSN
-942 QKDLSE
+942 KP
-948 RKALAEDL
+948 
-956 ANAQQ
+956 
-961 EVEQARAYT
+961 T
-970 QSKIRWDE
+970 QR
-978 GEAMAKKLPV
+978 
-988 PSARVIV
+988 
-995 TPESVRTQVNRQFAM
+995 N
-1010 SWVPDKRKP
+1010 
-1019 ALKGA
+1019 
-1024 ARAKKQA
+1024 
-1031 MYQNLF
+1031 
-1037 QPPAVRQGTGSPVQ
+1037 
-1051 HTTRKS
+1051 
-1057 LERLQKMQDAVQ
+1057 
-1069 QEFLERQRKQ
+1069 
-1079 NAIILSPT
+1079 
-1087 ESRQGMYQQ
+1087 
-1096 MFSPVLTN
+1096 
-1104 LDNQGRASG
+1104 
-1113 LRAKPSKADVKSV
+1113 
-1126 KSSEYKQQQKQSR
+1126 
-1139 QQKATEVMEAFG
+1139 
-1151 NTKNNNTKGHNKNTN
+1151 NKN
-1166 LPHKQS
+1166 
-1172 NKKKKTSRDNNI
+1172 NKKKSKK
-1184 KRRQDGGVLYDYEFL
+1184 KRKYLDGGVLYDYEFL
-1199 KSVHAFKQGGVIKAQ
+1199 KSVHAFKQGGIIKAQ

-1223 AGKNQNYGYNTYL
+1223 AGKNQDYGYNTYL
-1236 NRIFGNQDVLSWM
+1236 NKIFSNQDVLSWM
-1249 RTHYVGDN
+1249 RTHYVGND

-1276 GVNNYNNDSTYVA
+1276 GVNNYNNDSTYIA
-1289 NKGINTFNTGYQNAG
+1289 NKGINTFNTGYQNEG

-1309 ILFGNNTKDYTDKK
+1309 TLFGNNTKDYTNKK
-1323 GVAYGL
+1323 GVAYKL
-1329 INFTRPAKA
+1329 INFTRPNKA
-1338 LATGDSYNADP
+1338 LATGDSYNANP

-1367 SLTDPGIKTGGFG
+1367 SLTDPGIKAGGFG

-1391 TGAYYYIAPGD
+1391 TGAYYYIAPDD

-1412 KDKTLNGYQDFE
+1412 TDKTLNSYQDFE
-1424 AALQETP
+1424 ATPQETP
-1431 KKDGS
+1431 KKDSS
-1436 VTNPDIGKK
+1436 VTNPNIGKK

-1454 LSKLTSNPG
+1454 LAKLTSNPG
-1463 NLYNVVETGKY
+1463 NLYNAVETGKY

-1503 MDNLAQQNAYHNRA
+1503 MDNLAQQNAYHSKA
-1517 AETVN
+1517 AETMN

-1551 QGNIERNTWLES
+1551 QGNAERNTWLEG
-1563 QKQQSNHAGLYNM
+1563 QKQQSYKAGLYNM
-1576 ESAVDTANA
+1576 ENAVDTTNINA
-1585 NAKQAYATR
+1585 QQAYKTR
-1594 MLNEYQD
+1594 MINEYQD
-1601 PRDRLRAL
+1601 PRDRIRGL

-1623 NVIDPYVERK
+1623 NIIDPYVERK

-1641 AKAQWDYQNDADVL
+1641 AKAQWDYQNDAKVL
-1655 KASQDYQA
+1655 LAQQKYQQ
-1663 LLRQHQNDLNFNAWD
+1663 LLRQHQNDLNFNAYD
-1678 TAQYK
+1678 TDEYRNLITAQK
-1683 ALIDAQKKAGAKYYN
+1683 EAGARYYN
-1698 NMYQVYGIN
+1698 NMYQVYGIS
-1707 NPGFKYS
+1707 NPGFKY
-1714 TPTYKKK
+1714 KK

-1735 FYNTVRHSIN
+1735 FYNTIRHSIN

-1750 GGDLGK
+1750 NGDLSK

>member
-29 FKEFAD
+29 FREFAD

-60 GEINEINDMHQVVDD
+60 GEINEINDMHQIVDD

-101 FMNQIAKGMQTASKP
+101 FMNQIAKSMQAATKP
-116 ADKSLKSIPSITSYL
+116 ADKSLKSIPSVTSYL
-131 NQQWFGSNNPDW
+131 NQQWFGNNNPDW

-219 ISNALATKDL
+219 INSALATRDL
-229 STTQEQS
+229 SATATDIDNNTQVQQTTEDPTKGF
-236 SENDQAS
+236 SE
-243 PSQNSNSE
+243 E
-251 GITDEQL
+251 E
-258 LALESNKDLADLAQ
+258 LAQ
-272 ANPAKRAEYIAQARE
+272 YNTMTP
-287 RLANQITLSEQ
+287 EQ
-298 EAQRNTRAYQDKIA
+298 QQRYLAQRNQIININNEKALSENQAKIDAVNKEKEDA
-312 AQKQQQ
+312 AFK
-318 YNQEMLNWYNSQ
+318 NWLKANGYYSPKAQATSYVSSRLVQSSMVDSKGKRVQSPAIPNAKKWDSDTEKNS
-330 TFKPEYTAQLGS
+330 FKPQEWDNFIHGDLTSDVHKTWALKNADRHTTNGDVAIRSKLDWLNYNFQQLLNTGKLNDIGDDVS
-342 SYVGTPGGGAVSTYL
+342 RYVGASDGTVWRLKNSKRNSDGTYMYMR
-357 DSLNFSDKDFE
+357 K
-368 MNSPRTISAIATSTK
+368 R
-383 FKKPEI
+383 
-389 RTVKTN
+389 
-395 LGSQTVTLNN
+395 GN
-405 KLDVLAYML
+405 KL
-414 QFNAKNNPNFKRY
+414 
-427 FTDVSS
+427 
-433 AAGKSAGSI
+433 
-442 YRINALKGADGSYV
+442 
-456 YVRRNGNNYEFY
+456 EFY
-468 RSKPMDILY
+468 RSKSWDDLRNNEY
-477 KEHLAR
+477 K
-483 KHKLGGVITKF
+483 KHISKHQWGGGIS
-494 QQGGAAAYNAKLKQR
+494 GGQAKLREQYSKDLEARQDAIKKQ
-509 QQQVQKAKEQQIQ
+509 KIQ
-522 SQPQQPPLGRSSI
+522 SQPQQAPLGRSTI

-541 TNTLTTADKIAIGA
+541 TNTLTTADKVAIGA
-555 AATDFLAS
+555 AAADFLAS
-563 FTANPIANGAGTL
+563 FTANPIANGAGTI
-576 LTTGADIASDISHG
+576 LTTGADLASDISHG

-628 QVSSGAVQ
+628 QISSGAVQ

-644 NEGVK
+644 SEGVK

-677 SNSVINAAKR
+677 SNSVINTAKR

-702 AGEAKYTFKN
+702 AGEAKYTFKS

-726 ELQEKGSEGVSDEIK
+726 ELQEKGSAGASDATK
-741 QLLNGVAVKPSKT
+741 QLLNGVVVKPSKK
-754 IETKLGISWTKKQK
+754 IETKLGTITWTNK
-768 PIEYQYKPKGEIQ
+768 PIEYQYKPKREIQ

-806 MTSEHNWSLPSISI
+806 MTSEHNWSLPNISI
-820 GLGKNSTKE
+820 GLGRNSPKE
-829 VIKRGKQSSKPNTTP
+829 VIKRGRQPSRPNIVEEAPRTNPVANSSSESHSIPGINEPIVVEEASVPNEPFTP
-844 ESQPTITNNPEKPL
+844 TLYEINN
-858 QTHTITPEQQKKDI
+858 
-872 ELLRKRFMSEEPLP
+872 EPQR
-886 IDNATRKAYEHYRK
+886 T
-900 RPMTDQE
+900 
-907 IKDLEAEQQIKRFM
+907 
-921 RNYRKQYKPQ
+921 
-931 DQVYAERRDAL
+931 
-942 QKDLSE
+942 
-948 RKALAEDL
+948 
-956 ANAQQ
+956 
-961 EVEQARAYT
+961 
-970 QSKIRWDE
+970 
-978 GEAMAKKLPV
+978 
-988 PSARVIV
+988 V
-995 TPESVRTQVNRQFAM
+995 TSN
-1010 SWVPDKRKP
+1010 SN
-1019 ALKGA
+1019 
-1024 ARAKKQA
+1024 KQA
-1031 MYQNLF
+1031 
-1037 QPPAVRQGTGSPVQ
+1037 
-1051 HTTRKS
+1051 
-1057 LERLQKMQDAVQ
+1057 
-1069 QEFLERQRKQ
+1069 QR
-1079 NAIILSPT
+1079 N
-1087 ESRQGMYQQ
+1087 
-1096 MFSPVLTN
+1096 
-1104 LDNQGRASG
+1104 
-1113 LRAKPSKADVKSV
+1113 
-1126 KSSEYKQQQKQSR
+1126 
-1139 QQKATEVMEAFG
+1139 
-1151 NTKNNNTKGHNKNTN
+1151 NKN
-1166 LPHKQS
+1166 
-1172 NKKKKTSRDNNI
+1172 NKKKSKK
-1184 KRRQDGGVLYDYEFL
+1184 KRKHLNGGVLYDYEFL
-1199 KSVHAFKQGGVIKAQ
+1199 KSVHAFKQGGIIKAQ
-1214 GGVKLNNIW
+1214 GG
-1223 AGKNQNYGYNTYL
+1223 
-1236 NRIFGNQDVLSWM
+1236 
-1249 RTHYVGDN
+1249 
-1257 ATKQYAD
+1257 
-1264 YVMKNVNDRNTY
+1264 
-1276 GVNNYNNDSTYVA
+1276 
-1289 NKGINTFNTGYQNAG
+1289 
-1304 NTLNY
+1304 
-1309 ILFGNNTKDYTDKK
+1309 
-1323 GVAYGL
+1323 
-1329 INFTRPAKA
+1329 
-1338 LATGDSYNADP
+1338 
-1349 SKAYI
+1349 
-1354 DNALGLQTYSRVA
+1354 
-1367 SLTDPGIKTGGFG
+1367 IKTGVKVNPKTTWFDAVWSQNVNHILRGLSDNNYYIWLNSMQDKHGDLHKNAGTNFQTTPYNDKSVGDYQNLYKTGYNGEWADNNVGYNSLGIMHAQNLGRYDLYGNTKRTSG
-1380 DWGKYWKEQGN
+1380 DWNIDADHRYKTDSSYSQITDDRRLLGRKGDFTDEQLKSVTEAFKNKGYNFVLGKN
-1391 TGAYYYIAPGD
+1391 DYYYLSPIEKSEQNQNA
-1402 TSGKGQWIPT
+1402 
-1412 KDKTLNGYQDFE
+1412 
-1424 AALQETP
+1424 P

-1436 VTNPDIGKK
+1436 VTDPSIGKK

-1463 NLYNVVETGKY
+1463 NLYNAVETGKY

-1503 MDNLAQQNAYHNRA
+1503 MDNLAQQNAYHSKA

-1551 QGNIERNTWLES
+1551 QGNIERNTWLEG
-1563 QKQQSNHAGLYNM
+1563 QKQQSYKAGLYNM

-1585 NAKQAYATR
+1585 NAQQAYKTR

-1641 AKAQWDYQNDADVL
+1641 AKAQWDYQNDSDVL
-1655 KASQDYQA
+1655 AAQQKYWQV
-1663 LLRQHQNDLNFNAWD
+1663 LRQHQNDLNFNAQD
-1678 TAQYK
+1678 TNEYRDLVDTQK
-1683 ALIDAQKKAGAKYYN
+1683 AAGAKYYN
-1698 NMYQVYGIN
+1698 NMYQVYGIK

-1714 TPTYKKK
+1714 TPLFKKK

>member
-15 TREDFVRAITDPDK
+15 TRADFVRAITDPDK
-29 FKEFAD
+29 FREFAD

-60 GEINEINDMHQVVDD
+60 GEINEINDMHQIVDD
-75 TGART
+75 TGVRT

-101 FMNQIAKGMQTASKP
+101 FMNQIAKGMQTATKP
-116 ADKSLKSIPSITSYL
+116 ANKSLKSIPSVTSYL

-219 ISNALATKDL
+219 INNALATKDL
-229 STTQEQS
+229 STIVAETNTDSTQSQTADDPTKGFSEEELARYNTMTPEQ
-236 SENDQAS
+236 Q
-243 PSQNSNSE
+243 Q
-251 GITDEQL
+251 QYL
-258 LALESNKDLADLAQ
+258 
-272 ANPAKRAEYIAQARE
+272 
-287 RLANQITLSEQ
+287 
-298 EAQRNTRAYQDKIA
+298 AQRNAAINLNNEKFLAQNQADIDKANKEKEDAAFKNWLKANGYYSPKAQATSYVSARLAQSSIVDSKGKRIPGPAVISGKAFDRDHEKYKFQDSEWDSFIHGDLTSDIHKVWALKNADRHTTNGDVAIRS
-312 AQKQQQ
+312 KLDWIN
-318 YNQEMLNWYNSQ
+318 YNYKWLLDTGRLN
-330 TFKPEYTAQLGS
+330 LIGDDVS
-342 SYVGTPGGGAVSTYL
+342 SYVDAPIGTVWRLKNSKRSSDGTYMYMR
-357 DSLNFSDKDFE
+357 K
-368 MNSPRTISAIATSTK
+368 R
-383 FKKPEI
+383 
-389 RTVKTN
+389 
-395 LGSQTVTLNN
+395 GN
-405 KLDVLAYML
+405 KL
-414 QFNAKNNPNFKRY
+414 
-427 FTDVSS
+427 
-433 AAGKSAGSI
+433 
-442 YRINALKGADGSYV
+442 
-456 YVRRNGNNYEFY
+456 EFY
-468 RSKPMDILY
+468 RSKSWNDLRNNEFKKYIS
-477 KEHLAR
+477 
-483 KHKLGGVITKF
+483 KHQWGGVF
-494 QQGGAAAYNAKLKQR
+494 GSQAKLREQYSKDLKARQDAIKKQ
-509 QQQVQKAKEQQIQ
+509 KIQ
-522 SQPQQPPLGRSSI
+522 SQPQQAPFGRSSV

-541 TNTLTTADKIAIGA
+541 TNTLTTADKIAIGTA
-555 AATDFLAS
+555 AVDFLAS
-563 FTANPIANGAGTL
+563 FTANPIANGTGTI
-576 LTTGADIASDISHG
+576 LTTGADLASDISHG

-644 NEGVK
+644 KEGVK
-649 SLGKVLDG
+649 SLNKVLDG
-657 SATVQDY
+657 SASVQDY

-677 SNSVINAAKR
+677 VSSVANTIKR
-687 RGAAKVIKELPDKFN
+687 RGAAKAIKELPDKFN
-702 AGEAKYTFKN
+702 AGEARYTFKN
-712 NGKETQRLTQAQVK
+712 NGKETQRLTKTQVK
-726 ELQEKGSEGVSDEIK
+726 ELQEKGSEGVSNEIK
-741 QLLNGVAVKPSKT
+741 QLLNGVVVKPSKT
-754 IETKLGISWTKKQK
+754 IETKLGVSWTKKQK

-795 MWNPGRQDYLS
+795 MLNPGRQDYLS

-820 GLGKNSTKE
+820 GLGKNSVKE
-829 VIKRGKQSSKPNTTP
+829 VIKRGKQSLKPNTTP

-858 QTHTITPEQQKKDI
+858 QTHNITPEQQKRDI
-872 ELLRKRFMSEEPLP
+872 ELLRKRFTSNEPLP

-907 IKDLEAEQQIKRFM
+907 IIELEKEQRAKRSKRSIPLFT
-921 RNYRKQYKPQ
+921 RE
-931 DQVYAERRDAL
+931 DDYAARRIAL

-948 RKALAEDL
+948 RKALAKDL
-956 ANAQQ
+956 ADAQQ
-961 EVEQARAYT
+961 EIKQAKANTQFKINIAEGNARA
-970 QSKIRWDE
+970 KD
-978 GEAMAKKLPV
+978 LPI

-995 TPESVRTQVNRQFAM
+995 TPESVRAQANREFALN
-1010 SWVPDKRKP
+1010 WKP
-1019 ALKGA
+1019 EEVKPKLSGA
-1024 ARAKKQA
+1024 ARSSKQA
-1031 MYQNLF
+1031 MYERLF
-1037 QPPAVRQGTGSPVQ
+1037 QMPLAERQGTGSAVQ

-1057 LERLQKMQDAVQ
+1057 LERRRKMQNAVQ

-1104 LDNQGRASG
+1104 LDNQARAMG
-1113 LRAKPSKADVKSV
+1113 LRAKPSKADIKST

-1139 QQKATEVMEAFG
+1139 QQKASEVMEAFG
-1151 NTKNNNTKGHNKNTN
+1151 NTKSNNTKGHNKNTN

-1214 GGVKLNNIW
+1214 GG
-1223 AGKNQNYGYNTYL
+1223 
-1236 NRIFGNQDVLSWM
+1236 
-1249 RTHYVGDN
+1249 
-1257 ATKQYAD
+1257 
-1264 YVMKNVNDRNTY
+1264 
-1276 GVNNYNNDSTYVA
+1276 
-1289 NKGINTFNTGYQNAG
+1289 
-1304 NTLNY
+1304 
-1309 ILFGNNTKDYTDKK
+1309 
-1323 GVAYGL
+1323 
-1329 INFTRPAKA
+1329 
-1338 LATGDSYNADP
+1338 
-1349 SKAYI
+1349 
-1354 DNALGLQTYSRVA
+1354 
-1367 SLTDPGIKTGGFG
+1367 IKTGVKVNPKTTWFDAVWSQNVNHILRGLSDDKYYTWLNSMQDKHGDLHKNAGSNFQTTPYNDKSVGDYQNLYKTGYNDEWKDNNIGYNSLGIMHAQNLGRYDLYGNTKRTSG
-1380 DWGKYWKEQGN
+1380 DWNIDANNRYKTDSSYSQITDDRRLLGRKGDFTDEQLASVIEAFKNKGYNFALGKN
-1391 TGAYYYIAPGD
+1391 DYYYLSPIEK
-1402 TSGKGQWIPT
+1402 SEQ
-1412 KDKTLNGYQDFE
+1412 NQN
-1424 AALQETP
+1424 TP
-1431 KKDGS
+1431 KKNDS
-1436 VTNPDIGKK
+1436 ITNPDIGKK

-1454 LSKLTSNPG
+1454 LAKLTSNPG
-1463 NLYNVVETGKY
+1463 NLYNAVETGKY

-1480 TNDIFKIKAPNFV
+1480 TNDIFKIKAPNYV

-1503 MDNLAQQNAYHNRA
+1503 MDNLAQQNAYHSKA
-1517 AETVN
+1517 AETMN

-1551 QGNIERNTWLES
+1551 QGNAERNTWLEG
-1563 QKQQSNHAGLYNM
+1563 QKQQSYKAGLYNM
-1576 ESAVDTANA
+1576 ESVVDTANA
-1585 NAKQAYATR
+1585 NAQQAYKTR

-1601 PRDRLRAL
+1601 PRDRARAL

-1623 NVIDPYVERK
+1623 NIIDPYVERK

-1641 AKAQWDYQNDADVL
+1641 AKAQWDYQNDAKVL
-1655 KASQDYQA
+1655 LAQQKYQQ
-1663 LLRQHQNDLNFNAWD
+1663 LLRQHQNDLNFNAYD
-1678 TAQYK
+1678 TDEYR
-1683 ALIDAQKKAGAKYYN
+1683 ALVDAQKEAGAKYYN
-1698 NMYQVYGIN
+1698 NMYQVYGIS

-1714 TPTYKKK
+1714 TPLFQKK

-1735 FYNTVRHSIN
+1735 FYNTIRHSIN

-1750 GGDLGK
+1750 SGDLNK

>member
-15 TREDFVRAITDPDK
+15 TRADFVRAITDPDK

-60 GEINEINDMHQVVDD
+60 GEINEINDMHQIVDD

-116 ADKSLKSIPSITSYL
+116 ADKSLKSIPSVTSYL

-229 STTQEQS
+229 STMVSDADTGSAQTQSTEDDPTKGFSEEELARYNTMTPEQ
-236 SENDQAS
+236 
-243 PSQNSNSE
+243 
-251 GITDEQL
+251 
-258 LALESNKDLADLAQ
+258 
-272 ANPAKRAEYIAQARE
+272 
-287 RLANQITLSEQ
+287 
-298 EAQRNTRAYQDKIA
+298 
-312 AQKQQQ
+312 QQQ
-318 YNQEMLNWYNSQ
+318 YLAQRQQIINLNNEEALTKNQAEIDAANKRREDEAFENWLKTNGYYSP
-330 TFKPEYTAQLGS
+330 KAQAS
-342 SYVGTPGGGAVSTYL
+342 SYVPSRLAQSSMVDSKGKRLEGPAVKIGKEFDKATNINSFTPQEWDNFIHGDLTSDIHNTY
-357 DSLNFSDKDFE
+357 SLKNADRHTT
-368 MNSPRTISAIATSTK
+368 NGNVAIKS
-383 FKKPEI
+383 
-389 RTVKTN
+389 
-395 LGSQTVTLNN
+395 
-405 KLDVLAYML
+405 KLDWLNY
-414 QFNAKNNPNFKRY
+414 NFQQLLDTGKLNEIGD
-427 FTDVSS
+427 DVSS
-433 AAGKSAGSI
+433 YIGASKGTVW
-442 YRINALKGADGSYV
+442 RLKNSKRNSDGTYM
-456 YVRRNGNNYEFY
+456 YMRKRGNNLEFY
-468 RSKPMDILY
+468 RSKSWGDLRNNEYKKHISKHQWGGGISSGQAKLREQYSKDLKARQDAIKSQKKMQQANSIERTPLRDQRDPNRIKAGQRELGNLGQLTGTDKLQIAGIFADIGSTVSSFAGPAGNLIGAGAGVVGTGLHAAADFNDPSVSKAEAFTNLGANLLFDAAGVVPILGSYGKLAKLGRVGRALQNNARLY
-477 KEHLAR
+477 KLVLGTVTAPGIIQAAPNAANAI
-483 KHKLGGVITKF
+483 KKLVTKPTT
-494 QQGGAAAYNAKLKQR
+494 
-509 QQQVQKAKEQQIQ
+509 I
-522 SQPQQPPLGRSSI
+522 
-535 KSMGKN
+535 
-541 TNTLTTADKIAIGA
+541 TADELRDLSTAVSIATGMIKVAPNHDKIRTTNPNYGKDVIVHTNKGKQTIPAKQYEA
-555 AATDFLAS
+555 MMDKTKNPTMRDRNEALEAATKVKGIQFDNGIFHNYAPS
-563 FTANPIANGAGTL
+563 SNNPLKLEGFYGKWGIVSRLGNTSDPETKYIFRPAKTL
-576 LTTGADIASDISHG
+576 
-590 ASFGQAAGN
+590 
-599 AAMNLGM
+599 
-606 GLIGFIPGLG
+606 
-616 TATKAKK
+616 
-623 LKKIL
+623 
-628 QVSSGAVQ
+628 
-636 AYFIANNF
+636 
-644 NEGVK
+644 
-649 SLGKVLDG
+649 
-657 SATVQDY
+657 
-664 KNLIYGLQGAKGA
+664 KNQ
-677 SNSVINAAKR
+677 N
-687 RGAAKVIKELPDKFN
+687 
-702 AGEAKYTFKN
+702 
-712 NGKETQRLTQAQVK
+712 
-726 ELQEKGSEGVSDEIK
+726 
-741 QLLNGVAVKPSKT
+741 SKT
-754 IETKLGISWTKKQK
+754 SK
-768 PIEYQYKPKGEIQ
+768 PITGQDKPAQ
-781 KLLDD
+781 
-786 LQIQSQKSS
+786 
-795 MWNPGRQDYLS
+795 N
-806 MTSEHNWSLPSISI
+806 
-820 GLGKNSTKE
+820 
-829 VIKRGKQSSKPNTTP
+829 
-844 ESQPTITNNPEKPL
+844 QPTITNNPEKPL
-858 QTHTITPEQQKKDI
+858 QTHNITPEQQKRDI
-872 ELLRKRFMSEEPLP
+872 ELLRKRFMSDKPLP

-907 IKDLEAEQQIKRFM
+907 IKDLEAEQQSKRFM
-921 RNYRKQYKPQ
+921 RDLYKQQKPQ
-931 DQVYAERRDAL
+931 DQIYAERRDAL
-942 QKDLSE
+942 QKDLYE
-948 RKALAEDL
+948 RKSLAKDL
-956 ANAQQ
+956 ADAQQ
-961 EVEQARAYT
+961 EIKQAKANTQFKINLAEGNARA
-970 QSKIRWDE
+970 KD
-978 GEAMAKKLPV
+978 LPV

-995 TPESVRTQVNRQFAM
+995 TPESVRTQANREFALN
-1010 SWVPDKRKP
+1010 WKP
-1019 ALKGA
+1019 IEFKPELKGA
-1024 ARAKKQA
+1024 ARSKKQA
-1031 MYQNLF
+1031 MYERLF
-1037 QPPAVRQGTGSPVQ
+1037 PPFAERQGTGSAIQ

-1057 LERLQKMQDAVQ
+1057 LERRRKMQNAVQ

-1104 LDNQGRASG
+1104 LDSQGRASG
-1113 LRAKPSKADVKSV
+1113 LRAKPSRIDVKSV

-1139 QQKATEVMEAFG
+1139 QQKASEVMEAFG
-1151 NTKNNNTKGHNKNTN
+1151 NTKSNNTKGHNKNTN

-1199 KSVHAFKQGGVIKAQ
+1199 KSVHAFKQGGIIKAQ

-1223 AGKNQNYGYNTYL
+1223 AGKNQDFGYNTYL
-1236 NRIFGNQDVLSWM
+1236 NKYFNNQDVLSWM
-1249 RTHYVGDN
+1249 RTHYVGDD

-1309 ILFGNNTKDYTDKK
+1309 TLFGNNTKDYTDKK

-1329 INFTRPAKA
+1329 INFTRPDKA
-1338 LATGDSYNADP
+1338 LATGDSYNANP

-1367 SLTDPGIKTGGFG
+1367 SLTDSGIKAGGFG

-1424 AALQETP
+1424 AATQETP

-1436 VTNPDIGKK
+1436 VTTPGIGKK

-1463 NLYNVVETGKY
+1463 NLYNAVETGKY

-1480 TNDIFKIKAPNFV
+1480 TNDIFKIKAPNYV

-1503 MDNLAQQNAYHNRA
+1503 MDNLAQQNAYHSKA
-1517 AETVN
+1517 AEAMN

-1551 QGNIERNTWLES
+1551 QGNAERNTWLEG
-1563 QKQQSNHAGLYNM
+1563 QKEQSYKAGLYNM

-1585 NAKQAYATR
+1585 NAQQAYKTR
-1594 MLNEYQD
+1594 LINEYQD
-1601 PRDRLRAL
+1601 PRDRIRGL

-1641 AKAQWDYQNDADVL
+1641 AKAQWDYQNDAKVL
-1655 KASQDYQA
+1655 LAQQKYQQ
-1663 LLRQHQNDLNFNAWD
+1663 LLRQHQNDLNFNASD
-1678 TAQYK
+1678 TPEYK
-1683 ALIDAQKKAGAKYYN
+1683 ALVEAQKEAGAKYYN
-1698 NMYQVYGIN
+1698 NMYQVYGIS
-1707 NPGFKYS
+1707 NPGFKY
-1714 TPTYKKK
+1714 KK

-1735 FYNTVRHSIN
+1735 FYNTIRHSIN

-1750 GGDLGK
+1750 SGDLSK

>member
-15 TREDFVRAITDPDK
+15 TRADFVRAITDPDK
-29 FKEFAD
+29 FREFAD

-47 WNSLHNYAQGVQN
+47 WNSLHNYAKGVQN
-60 GEINEINDMHQVVDD
+60 GEINEINDMHQIVDD

-80 NKQEKYNW
+80 NKKERYNW
-88 IGSKFD
+88 VGSKFD

-116 ADKSLKSIPSITSYL
+116 ADKSLKSIPSVTSYL

-219 ISNALATKDL
+219 INNALATKDL

-243 PSQNSNSE
+243 E
-251 GITDEQL
+251 GLTDEQL
-258 LALESNKDLADLAQ
+258 LSLESNKDLADLAQ

-298 EAQRNTRAYQDKIA
+298 EAQRNTKAYQDKIA

-368 MNSPRTISAIATSTK
+368 LNSPRTISAIVTATK

-395 LGSQTVTLNN
+395 LGNQTVTLNN

-414 QFNAKNNPNFKRY
+414 QFNAKHNPNFKRY

-456 YVRRNGNNYEFY
+456 YVRKNGNNYEFY
-468 RSKPMDILY
+468 RSKPMNILY

-483 KHKLGGVITKF
+483 KHKLGGIITKF

-509 QQQVQKAKEQQIQ
+509 QQQIQQMKEKQIQ
-522 SQPQQPPLGRSSI
+522 SQPQQVPLGRSSV

-555 AATDFLAS
+555 AAADFLAS
-563 FTANPIANGAGTL
+563 FTANPIANGAGTI

-628 QVSSGAVQ
+628 QISSGAIQ

-649 SLGKVLDG
+649 SLDKVLDG

-677 SNSVINAAKR
+677 VSSVANTIKR
-687 RGAAKVIKELPDKFN
+687 RGAARAIKQLPDKFN
-702 AGEAKYTFKN
+702 AGEARYTFKN

-726 ELQEKGSEGVSDEIK
+726 ELQEKGSEGVSNEIK
-741 QLLNGVAVKPSKT
+741 QLLNGVVVKPSKT
-754 IETKLGISWTKKQK
+754 INTKLGVSWTKKQK

-806 MTSEHNWSLPSISI
+806 MTSEHNWSIPNISI
-820 GLGKNSTKE
+820 GFGKNSVKE
-829 VIKRGKQSSKPNTTP
+829 VVKRGKQLSRPNVVNEVSNSHSKS
-844 ESQPTITNNPEKPL
+844 E
-858 QTHTITPEQQKKDI
+858 ITPAITK
-872 ELLRKRFMSEEPLP
+872 P
-886 IDNATRKAYEHYRK
+886 AVTTRS
-900 RPMTDQE
+900 P
-907 IKDLEAEQQIKRFM
+907 
-921 RNYRKQYKPQ
+921 QYLYITGNVQPSFTPYLSKGKTYLFESSIKPQ
-931 DQVYAERRDAL
+931 NTSVNNSN
-942 QKDLSE
+942 KP
-948 RKALAEDL
+948 
-956 ANAQQ
+956 
-961 EVEQARAYT
+961 T
-970 QSKIRWDE
+970 QR
-978 GEAMAKKLPV
+978 
-988 PSARVIV
+988 
-995 TPESVRTQVNRQFAM
+995 N
-1010 SWVPDKRKP
+1010 
-1019 ALKGA
+1019 
-1024 ARAKKQA
+1024 
-1031 MYQNLF
+1031 
-1037 QPPAVRQGTGSPVQ
+1037 
-1051 HTTRKS
+1051 
-1057 LERLQKMQDAVQ
+1057 
-1069 QEFLERQRKQ
+1069 
-1079 NAIILSPT
+1079 
-1087 ESRQGMYQQ
+1087 
-1096 MFSPVLTN
+1096 
-1104 LDNQGRASG
+1104 
-1113 LRAKPSKADVKSV
+1113 
-1126 KSSEYKQQQKQSR
+1126 
-1139 QQKATEVMEAFG
+1139 
-1151 NTKNNNTKGHNKNTN
+1151 NKN
-1166 LPHKQS
+1166 
-1172 NKKKKTSRDNNI
+1172 NKKKSKK
-1184 KRRQDGGVLYDYEFL
+1184 KRKYLDGGVLYDYEFL
-1199 KSVHAFKQGGVIKAQ
+1199 KSVHAFKQGGIIKAQ

-1223 AGKNQNYGYNTYL
+1223 AGKNQDYGYNTYL
-1236 NRIFGNQDVLSWM
+1236 NKIFSNQDVLSWM
-1249 RTHYVGDN
+1249 RTHYVGND

-1276 GVNNYNNDSTYVA
+1276 GVNNYNNDSTYIA
-1289 NKGINTFNTGYQNAG
+1289 NKGINTFNTGYQNEG

-1309 ILFGNNTKDYTDKK
+1309 TLFGNNTKDYTNKK
-1323 GVAYGL
+1323 GVAYKL
-1329 INFTRPAKA
+1329 INFTRPNKA
-1338 LATGDSYNADP
+1338 LATGDSYNANP

-1367 SLTDPGIKTGGFG
+1367 SLTDPGIKAGGFG

-1391 TGAYYYIAPGD
+1391 TGAYYYIAPDD

-1412 KDKTLNGYQDFE
+1412 TDKTLNSYQDFE
-1424 AALQETP
+1424 ATPQETP
-1431 KKDGS
+1431 KKDSS

-1454 LSKLTSNPG
+1454 LAKLTSNPG
-1463 NLYNVVETGKY
+1463 NLYNAVETGKY

-1503 MDNLAQQNAYHNRA
+1503 MDNLAQQNAYHSKA
-1517 AETVN
+1517 AETMN

-1551 QGNIERNTWLES
+1551 QGNAERNTWLEG
-1563 QKQQSNHAGLYNM
+1563 QKQQSYKAGLYNM
-1576 ESAVDTANA
+1576 ENAVDTTNINA
-1585 NAKQAYATR
+1585 QQAYKTR
-1594 MLNEYQD
+1594 MINEYQD
-1601 PRDRLRAL
+1601 PRDRIRGL

-1623 NVIDPYVERK
+1623 NIIDPYVERK

-1641 AKAQWDYQNDADVL
+1641 AKAQWDYQNDAKVL
-1655 KASQDYQA
+1655 LAQQKYQQ
-1663 LLRQHQNDLNFNAWD
+1663 LLRQHQNDLNFNAYD
-1678 TAQYK
+1678 TDEYRNLITAQK
-1683 ALIDAQKKAGAKYYN
+1683 EAGARYYN
-1698 NMYQVYGIN
+1698 NMYQVYGIS
-1707 NPGFKYS
+1707 NPGFKY
-1714 TPTYKKK
+1714 KK

-1735 FYNTVRHSIN
+1735 FYNTIRHSIN

-1750 GGDLGK
+1750 SEDLSK

>member
-15 TREDFVRAITDPDK
+15 TRADFVRAITDPDK
-29 FKEFAD
+29 FREFAD

-60 GEINEINDMHQVVDD
+60 GEINEINDMHQIVDD

-101 FMNQIAKGMQTASKP
+101 FMNQIAKSMQVDSKS
-116 ADKSLKSIPSITSYL
+116 ANKSLKSIPSVTSYL

-143 ELFQKN
+143 ALFQKN
-149 DTLTNG
+149 DILTNG

-160 NRSAKIKEG
+160 NRNAKIKEG

-189 DKDALYKNLD
+189 DKDTLYKNLD

-219 ISNALATKDL
+219 INNALATRDL

-236 SENDQAS
+236 SENDQS
-243 PSQNSNSE
+243 STSQNSNSE
-251 GITDEQL
+251 GLTDEQL
-258 LALESNKDLADLAQ
+258 LSLESNKDLADLAQ

-368 MNSPRTISAIATSTK
+368 LNSPRTISAIAASTK

-395 LGSQTVTLNN
+395 LGNQTITLNN

-433 AAGKSAGSI
+433 ATGKSAGSI

-456 YVRRNGNNYEFY
+456 YVRKNGNNYEFY

-509 QQQVQKAKEQQIQ
+509 QQQIQKAKEQQIQ
-522 SQPQQPPLGRSSI
+522 SQPQQVPFGRSSV

-541 TNTLTTADKIAIGA
+541 TNTLTTADKVAVIA
-555 AATDFLAS
+555 AAADFLAS
-563 FTANPIANGAGTL
+563 FTANPIANGTGAI
-576 LTTGADIASDISHG
+576 LTTGADLASDISHG

-606 GLIGFIPGLG
+606 GLVGFIPGLG

-628 QVSSGAVQ
+628 QVSSGAIQ
-636 AYFIANNF
+636 SYFIANNF
-644 NEGVK
+644 KEGIK
-649 SLGKVLDG
+649 SLDKLRDG

-677 SNSVINAAKR
+677 VSSVANTIKR
-687 RGAAKVIKELPDKFN
+687 RGAAKAIKELPDKFN
-702 AGEAKYTFKN
+702 AGEARYTFKN
-712 NGKETQRLTQAQVK
+712 KGKETQRLTQAQVK
-726 ELQEKGSEGVSDEIK
+726 ELQEKGSEGVSNEIK
-741 QLLNGVAVKPSKT
+741 QLLNGVVVKPSKT

-795 MWNPGRQDYLS
+795 MLNPGRQDYLS
-806 MTSEHNWSLPSISI
+806 MTSEHNWSLPNISI
-820 GLGKNSTKE
+820 GLGRNSVKE
-829 VIKRGKQSSKPNTTP
+829 VVKRAKQSSKPNAT
-844 ESQPTITNNPEKPL
+844 SQKQSTITNNPERPL
-858 QTHTITPEQQKKDI
+858 QTHNITPEQQKKDI
-872 ELLRKRFMSEEPLP
+872 ELLRKRFTSKEPLP
-886 IDNATRKAYEHYRK
+886 INNATRKAYEHYRK
-900 RPMTDQE
+900 RSMTDQE
-907 IKDLEAEQQIKRFM
+907 IIELEKEQRAKRATRASNKDYVTYDQQNAEHRAA
-921 RNYRKQYKPQ
+921 RNKLLTSFKQKQ
-931 DQVYAERRDAL
+931 ADIAQ
-942 QKDLSE
+942 
-948 RKALAEDL
+948 
-956 ANAQQ
+956 AQQ
-961 EVEQARAYT
+961 EVRQAQYNT
-970 QSKIRWDE
+970 YLKNTI
-978 GEAMAKKLPV
+978 
-988 PSARVIV
+988 
-995 TPESVRTQVNRQFAM
+995 PEYIRTQENRQFALN
-1010 SWVPDKRKP
+1010 WKP
-1019 ALKGA
+1019 EEFKPTLKGA

-1031 MYQNLF
+1031 MY
-1037 QPPAVRQGTGSPVQ
+1037 
-1051 HTTRKS
+1051 
-1057 LERLQKMQDAVQ
+1057 ERLFPPID
-1069 QEFLERQRKQ
+1069 
-1079 NAIILSPT
+1079 
-1087 ESRQGMYQQ
+1087 
-1096 MFSPVLTN
+1096 
-1104 LDNQGRASG
+1104 
-1113 LRAKPSKADVKSV
+1113 
-1126 KSSEYKQQQKQSR
+1126 
-1139 QQKATEVMEAFG
+1139 
-1151 NTKNNNTKGHNKNTN
+1151 NTKGSNKNTN
-1166 LPHKQS
+1166 TQRKQS
-1172 NKKKKTSRDNNI
+1172 NKKKKTSGDNNI

-1223 AGKNQNYGYNTYL
+1223 AGKNQDYGYNTYL
-1236 NRIFGNQDVLSWM
+1236 NKYFNNQDVLSWM

-1264 YVMKNVNDRNTY
+1264 YVMKNVNDRSTY
-1276 GVNNYNNDSTYVA
+1276 GINNYNNDSTYVA

-1329 INFTRPAKA
+1329 INFIRPNKA

-1367 SLTDPGIKTGGFG
+1367 SLTDPGIKAGGFG

-1412 KDKTLNGYQDFE
+1412 TDKTLNGYQDFE
-1424 AALQETP
+1424 AAPQETP

-1454 LSKLTSNPG
+1454 LAKLTSNPG
-1463 NLYNVVETGKY
+1463 NLYNAVETGKY

-1480 TNDIFKIKAPNFV
+1480 TNDIFKIKAPNYV

-1503 MDNLAQQNAYHNRA
+1503 MDNLAQQNAYHNKA
-1517 AETVN
+1517 AEIMN

-1551 QGNIERNTWLES
+1551 QGNAERNTWLEG
-1563 QKQQSNHAGLYNM
+1563 QKQQSYKAGLYNM

-1585 NAKQAYATR
+1585 NTQQAYKTR

-1601 PRDRLRAL
+1601 PRDRARAL
-1609 ATNRQNWINALEKF
+1609 ATNRQNWINALEEF
-1623 NVIDPYVERK
+1623 NIIDPYVERK

-1641 AKAQWDYQNDADVL
+1641 AKAQWDYQNDAKVL
-1655 KASQDYQA
+1655 LAQQKYQQ
-1663 LLRQHQNDLNFNAWD
+1663 LLRAHQNDLNFNAYD
-1678 TAQYK
+1678 TPEYK
-1683 ALIDAQKKAGAKYYN
+1683 NLIEAQKEAEARYYN
-1698 NMYQVYGIN
+1698 NMYQVYGIS
-1707 NPGFKYS
+1707 NPGFKY
-1714 TPTYKKK
+1714 KK

-1735 FYNTVRHSIN
+1735 FYNTIRHSIN

-1750 GGDLGK
+1750 SGDLSK

>member
-15 TREDFVRAITDPDK
+15 TRADFVRAITDPDK

-80 NKQEKYNW
+80 NKKEKYNW

-101 FMNQIAKGMQTASKP
+101 FMNQIAKSMQTVSKP
-116 ADKSLKSIPSITSYL
+116 ANKSLKSIPSVTSYL

-189 DKDALYKNLD
+189 NKDALYKNLD

-219 ISNALATKDL
+219 INNALATRDL

-236 SENDQAS
+236 SENDQAFA
-243 PSQNSNSE
+243 SQNPNSE
-251 GITDEQL
+251 GLTDEQL
-258 LALESNKDLADLAQ
+258 LSLESNKDLADLAQ

-287 RLANQITLSEQ
+287 RLANQITLKEQ

-342 SYVGTPGGGAVSTYL
+342 SYVGDPGGGAGSDYL

-368 MNSPRTISAIATSTK
+368 LNSPRTISSIATSTK

-395 LGSQTVTLNN
+395 LGNQTITLNN

-414 QFNAKNNPNFKRY
+414 QYNAKHNPNFKHY

-433 AAGKSAGSI
+433 AVGKSAGSI
-442 YRINALKGADGSYV
+442 YRINALKGTDGSYV
-456 YVRRNGNNYEFY
+456 YIRKNGNNYEFY
-468 RSKPMDILY
+468 RSKPMNILY

-483 KHKLGGVITKF
+483 KHKLGGIITKF
-494 QQGGAAAYNAKLKQR
+494 QQGGVAAYKAMLKQR
-509 QQQVQKAKEQQIQ
+509 QQQIQKAKEQQIQ
-522 SQPQQPPLGRSSI
+522 SQPQQVPLGRSSV

-541 TNTLTTADKIAIGA
+541 TNTLTTADKVAVIA

-563 FTANPIANGAGTL
+563 ITANPIANGAGTI

-628 QVSSGAVQ
+628 QVSSGAIQ
-636 AYFIANNF
+636 SYFIANNF
-644 NEGVK
+644 REGIK
-649 SLGKVLDG
+649 SLDKLRNGT
-657 SATVQDY
+657 ATAQDY

-677 SNSVINAAKR
+677 VSSIENTIKR
-687 RGAAKVIKELPDKFN
+687 RGAAKAIKDLPDKFN
-702 AGEAKYTFKN
+702 AGEARYTFKN

-726 ELQEKGSEGVSDEIK
+726 ELQEKGSEGVSSEIK
-741 QLLNGVAVKPSKT
+741 QLLNGVVVKPSE
-754 IETKLGISWTKKQK
+754 IINTKLGVSWTKKQK

-795 MWNPGRQDYLS
+795 MINPGRQDYLS

-820 GLGKNSTKE
+820 GLGKNSVKE
-829 VIKRGKQSSKPNTTP
+829 VIKRGKQSPKPNAT
-844 ESQPTITNNPEKPL
+844 SQKQPTITNNPEKPL

-872 ELLRKRFMSEEPLP
+872 ELLRKRFMSDKPLP

-907 IKDLEAEQQIKRFM
+907 IKDLEVEQQAKRFM
-921 RNYRKQYKPQ
+921 RGWYKQQKSQ
-931 DQVYAERRDAL
+931 DQIYAERRDAL

-961 EVEQARAYT
+961 EVRQAQYNT
-970 QSKIRWDE
+970 YLKNTI
-978 GEAMAKKLPV
+978 
-988 PSARVIV
+988 
-995 TPESVRTQVNRQFAM
+995 PEYIRTQENRQFALN
-1010 SWVPDKRKP
+1010 WKP
-1019 ALKGA
+1019 EEFKPTLKGA

-1031 MYQNLF
+1031 MY
-1037 QPPAVRQGTGSPVQ
+1037 
-1051 HTTRKS
+1051 
-1057 LERLQKMQDAVQ
+1057 ERLFPPID
-1069 QEFLERQRKQ
+1069 
-1079 NAIILSPT
+1079 
-1087 ESRQGMYQQ
+1087 
-1096 MFSPVLTN
+1096 
-1104 LDNQGRASG
+1104 
-1113 LRAKPSKADVKSV
+1113 
-1126 KSSEYKQQQKQSR
+1126 
-1139 QQKATEVMEAFG
+1139 
-1151 NTKNNNTKGHNKNTN
+1151 NTKRPNTKR
-1166 LPHKQS
+1166 KQS
-1172 NKKKKTSRDNNI
+1172 NRKKNSSENTNTKK
-1184 KRRQDGGVLYDYEFL
+1184 RQDGGVLYDYEFL
-1199 KSVHAFKQGGVIKAQ
+1199 KSVHAFKQGGIIKAK
-1214 GGVKLNNIW
+1214 GGVRLNNIW
-1223 AGKNQNYGYNTYL
+1223 AGKNQDYGYNTYL
-1236 NRIFGNQDVLSWM
+1236 NKIFGNQDVLSWM

-1276 GVNNYNNDSTYVA
+1276 GVNNYNNNSTYVA
-1289 NKGINTFNTGYQNAG
+1289 NEGINTFNTGYQNAG

-1309 ILFGNNTKDYTDKK
+1309 TLFGNNTKDYTDKK

-1329 INFTRPAKA
+1329 INFTRPNKA

-1412 KDKTLNGYQDFE
+1412 TDKTLNGYQDFE
-1424 AALQETP
+1424 AAPQETP

-1454 LSKLTSNPG
+1454 LAKLTSNPG
-1463 NLYNVVETGKY
+1463 NLYNAVETGKY

-1480 TNDIFKIKAPNFV
+1480 TNDIFKIKAPNYV

-1503 MDNLAQQNAYHNRA
+1503 MDNLTQQNAYHSKA
-1517 AETVN
+1517 AETMN
-1522 QTSRPLTSSGQLQT
+1522 QTSRPLTSSDQLQT

-1551 QGNIERNTWLES
+1551 QGNAERNTWLEG
-1563 QKQQSNHAGLYNM
+1563 QKQQSYKAGLYNM
-1576 ESAVDTANA
+1576 ENAVDTTNINA
-1585 NAKQAYATR
+1585 QQAYKTR

-1601 PRDRLRAL
+1601 PRDRIRGL

-1641 AKAQWDYQNDADVL
+1641 AKAQWDYQNDAKVL
-1655 KASQDYQA
+1655 LAQQKYQQ
-1663 LLRQHQNDLNFNAWD
+1663 LLRQHYNDLNFNAYD
-1678 TAQYK
+1678 TDEYK
-1683 ALIDAQKKAGAKYYN
+1683 ALVEAQKEAGARYYN
-1698 NMYQVYGIN
+1698 NMYQIYGIS

-1714 TPTYKKK
+1714 TPLFKKK

-1735 FYNTVRHSIN
+1735 FYNTIRHSIN

-1750 GGDLGK
+1750 SGDLSK

>member
-15 TREDFVRAITDPDK
+15 TRADFVRAITDPDK

-60 GEINEINDMHQVVDD
+60 GEINEINDMHQIVDD

-101 FMNQIAKGMQTASKP
+101 FMNQIAKGMQTATKP
-116 ADKSLKSIPSITSYL
+116 ADKSLKSIPSVTSYL

-229 STTQEQS
+229 STVV
-236 SENDQAS
+236 
-243 PSQNSNSE
+243 
-251 GITDEQL
+251 
-258 LALESNKDLADLAQ
+258 ADANTGSAQ
-272 ANPAKRAEYIAQARE
+272 AQTADDPTRGFSEEELARY
-287 RLANQITLSEQ
+287 NTMTPEQ
-298 EAQRNTRAYQDKIA
+298 
-312 AQKQQQ
+312 QQQ
-318 YNQEMLNWYNSQ
+318 YLAQRQQIINLNNEEALAKNQAEIDAASKRREDEAFENWLKTNGYYSPKAQASSYVPSRLVQSSMVDSKGKKIEGPAVKSGKEFDKATNINKFSDQEWDNFIHGDLTSDIHEAYSLKNADRHTTSGIVPIKSKLDWINYNYEWLLDTGKLNNI
-330 TFKPEYTAQLGS
+330 GDDVS
-342 SYVGTPGGGAVSTYL
+342 SYVGASKGTVWRLKNSKRNSDGTY
-357 DSLNFSDKDFE
+357 
-368 MNSPRTISAIATSTK
+368 M
-383 FKKPEI
+383 
-389 RTVKTN
+389 
-395 LGSQTVTLNN
+395 
-405 KLDVLAYML
+405 YMR
-414 QFNAKNNPNFKRY
+414 KR
-427 FTDVSS
+427 
-433 AAGKSAGSI
+433 
-442 YRINALKGADGSYV
+442 
-456 YVRRNGNNYEFY
+456 GNNLEFY
-468 RSKPMDILY
+468 RSKSWGDLRNNEY
-477 KEHLAR
+477 KKYIS
-483 KHKLGGVITKF
+483 KHQWGGIF
-494 QQGGAAAYNAKLKQR
+494 GNQAKLREQYSKDLKARQDAIKKQ
-509 QQQVQKAKEQQIQ
+509 KIQ
-522 SQPQQPPLGRSSI
+522 SQPQQAPFGRSSV

-555 AATDFLAS
+555 AAADFLTS
-563 FTANPIANGAGTL
+563 FTANPIANGAGTV
-576 LTTGADIASDISHG
+576 LTTGADLASDISHG
-590 ASFGQAAGN
+590 ASLGQAAGN
-599 AAMNLGM
+599 AAINLGM

-644 NEGVK
+644 KEGIK
-649 SLGKVLDG
+649 SLDKVLDG

-677 SNSVINAAKR
+677 SNSIINTAKR
-687 RGAAKVIKELPDKFN
+687 RGAARAIKQLPDKFN
-702 AGEAKYTFKN
+702 AGEARYTFKN

-820 GLGKNSTKE
+820 GLGKNSVKE
-829 VIKRGKQSSKPNTTP
+829 VIKRGKQLSKPNIVEGTP
-844 ESQPTITNNPEKPL
+844 QASPVANSHSKPE
-858 QTHTITPEQQKKDI
+858 ITPTVVNPVATTRTPQYSYTPGNIQPSFTPYLSKGKTY
-872 ELLRKRFMSEEPLP
+872 LFEPS
-886 IDNATRKAYEHYRK
+886 T
-900 RPMTDQE
+900 
-907 IKDLEAEQQIKRFM
+907 
-921 RNYRKQYKPQ
+921 KPQ
-931 DQVYAERRDAL
+931 SISVNNSN
-942 QKDLSE
+942 KP
-948 RKALAEDL
+948 
-956 ANAQQ
+956 
-961 EVEQARAYT
+961 T
-970 QSKIRWDE
+970 QR
-978 GEAMAKKLPV
+978 
-988 PSARVIV
+988 
-995 TPESVRTQVNRQFAM
+995 N
-1010 SWVPDKRKP
+1010 
-1019 ALKGA
+1019 
-1024 ARAKKQA
+1024 
-1031 MYQNLF
+1031 
-1037 QPPAVRQGTGSPVQ
+1037 
-1051 HTTRKS
+1051 
-1057 LERLQKMQDAVQ
+1057 
-1069 QEFLERQRKQ
+1069 
-1079 NAIILSPT
+1079 
-1087 ESRQGMYQQ
+1087 
-1096 MFSPVLTN
+1096 
-1104 LDNQGRASG
+1104 
-1113 LRAKPSKADVKSV
+1113 
-1126 KSSEYKQQQKQSR
+1126 
-1139 QQKATEVMEAFG
+1139 
-1151 NTKNNNTKGHNKNTN
+1151 NKN
-1166 LPHKQS
+1166 
-1172 NKKKKTSRDNNI
+1172 NKKKSKK
-1184 KRRQDGGVLYDYEFL
+1184 KRKHLDGGVLYDYEFL

-1214 GGVKLNNIW
+1214 GG
-1223 AGKNQNYGYNTYL
+1223 
-1236 NRIFGNQDVLSWM
+1236 
-1249 RTHYVGDN
+1249 
-1257 ATKQYAD
+1257 
-1264 YVMKNVNDRNTY
+1264 
-1276 GVNNYNNDSTYVA
+1276 
-1289 NKGINTFNTGYQNAG
+1289 
-1304 NTLNY
+1304 
-1309 ILFGNNTKDYTDKK
+1309 
-1323 GVAYGL
+1323 
-1329 INFTRPAKA
+1329 
-1338 LATGDSYNADP
+1338 
-1349 SKAYI
+1349 
-1354 DNALGLQTYSRVA
+1354 
-1367 SLTDPGIKTGGFG
+1367 IKTGVKVNPKTTWFDAVWSQNVNHILRGLSDNNYYTWLNSMQDKHGDLHKNAGTNFQTTPYNDKSVGDYQNLYKTGYNGEWKDNNVGYNSLGIMHAQNLGRYDLYGNTKRTSG
-1380 DWGKYWKEQGN
+1380 DWNIDANHRYKTDSSYSQITDDRRLLGRKGDFTDEQLASVTEAFKNKGYNFALGKN
-1391 TGAYYYIAPGD
+1391 DYYYLSPIEK
-1402 TSGKGQWIPT
+1402 SEQNQNI
-1412 KDKTLNGYQDFE
+1412 
-1424 AALQETP
+1424 P

-1454 LSKLTSNPG
+1454 LAKLTSNPG
-1463 NLYNVVETGKY
+1463 NLYNAVETGKY

-1480 TNDIFKIKAPNFV
+1480 TNDIFKIKAPNYV

-1503 MDNLAQQNAYHNRA
+1503 MDNLAQQNAYHSKA
-1517 AETVN
+1517 AETMN

-1551 QGNIERNTWLES
+1551 QGNAERNTWLEG
-1563 QKQQSNHAGLYNM
+1563 QKQQSYKAGLYNM

-1585 NAKQAYATR
+1585 NAQQAYKTR

-1601 PRDRLRAL
+1601 PRDRARAL

-1655 KASQDYQA
+1655 AAQQRYQQ
-1663 LLRQHQNDLNFNAWD
+1663 LLRQHQNDLNFNAYD
-1678 TAQYK
+1678 TDAYK
-1683 ALIDAQKKAGAKYYN
+1683 DLVNKQKIAGAKYYN
-1698 NMYQVYGIN
+1698 NMYQVYGIS
-1707 NPGFKYS
+1707 NPGFKY
-1714 TPTYKKK
+1714 KK

-1735 FYNTVRHSIN
+1735 FYNTIRHSIN

-1750 GGDLGK
+1750 SGDLSK

>member
-29 FKEFAD
+29 FREFAD

-80 NKQEKYNW
+80 NKKEKYNW

-768 PIEYQYKPKGEIQ
+768 PIEYQYKPKREIQ

-806 MTSEHNWSLPSISI
+806 MTSEHNWSLPNISI
-820 GLGKNSTKE
+820 GLGRNSPKE
-829 VIKRGKQSSKPNTTP
+829 VIKRDRQPSRPNIVEEAPRTNPVANSSSESHSIPGINEPIVVEEASVPNEPFTP
-844 ESQPTITNNPEKPL
+844 TLYEINN
-858 QTHTITPEQQKKDI
+858 
-872 ELLRKRFMSEEPLP
+872 EPQR
-886 IDNATRKAYEHYRK
+886 T
-900 RPMTDQE
+900 
-907 IKDLEAEQQIKRFM
+907 
-921 RNYRKQYKPQ
+921 
-931 DQVYAERRDAL
+931 
-942 QKDLSE
+942 
-948 RKALAEDL
+948 
-956 ANAQQ
+956 
-961 EVEQARAYT
+961 
-970 QSKIRWDE
+970 
-978 GEAMAKKLPV
+978 
-988 PSARVIV
+988 V
-995 TPESVRTQVNRQFAM
+995 TSN
-1010 SWVPDKRKP
+1010 SN
-1019 ALKGA
+1019 
-1024 ARAKKQA
+1024 KQA
-1031 MYQNLF
+1031 
-1037 QPPAVRQGTGSPVQ
+1037 
-1051 HTTRKS
+1051 
-1057 LERLQKMQDAVQ
+1057 
-1069 QEFLERQRKQ
+1069 QR
-1079 NAIILSPT
+1079 N
-1087 ESRQGMYQQ
+1087 
-1096 MFSPVLTN
+1096 
-1104 LDNQGRASG
+1104 
-1113 LRAKPSKADVKSV
+1113 
-1126 KSSEYKQQQKQSR
+1126 
-1139 QQKATEVMEAFG
+1139 
-1151 NTKNNNTKGHNKNTN
+1151 NKN
-1166 LPHKQS
+1166 
-1172 NKKKKTSRDNNI
+1172 NKKKSKK
-1184 KRRQDGGVLYDYEFL
+1184 KRKHLNGGVLYNYEFL

>member
-15 TREDFVRAITDPDK
+15 TRADFVRAITDPDK

-60 GEINEINDMHQVVDD
+60 GEINEINDMHQIVDD

-116 ADKSLKSIPSITSYL
+116 ADKSLKSIPSVTSYL

-219 ISNALATKDL
+219 IGNALATKDL
-229 STTQEQS
+229 STM
-236 SENDQAS
+236 
-243 PSQNSNSE
+243 
-251 GITDEQL
+251 G
-258 LALESNKDLADLAQ
+258 ADADTGSAQ
-272 ANPAKRAEYIAQARE
+272 AQTTEDDPTKGFSEEELARY
-287 RLANQITLSEQ
+287 NTMTPEQ
-298 EAQRNTRAYQDKIA
+298 
-312 AQKQQQ
+312 QQQ
-318 YNQEMLNWYNSQ
+318 YLAQRQQIINLNNEEALTKNQAEIDAANKRREDEAFTNWLKANGYYSPKAQATSYVSSRLMQSSMVDSKGKRLEGPAISNAKEWDIATGKNSFGNGWDNFIHGDLTPDIHKVYSLKNADRHTTNGDVAIRSKLDWLNYN
-330 TFKPEYTAQLGS
+330 FQLLLDTGEINKIGDDVS
-342 SYVGTPGGGAVSTYL
+342 SYVGASEGTVWRLKNSKRSSDGTY
-357 DSLNFSDKDFE
+357 
-368 MNSPRTISAIATSTK
+368 M
-383 FKKPEI
+383 
-389 RTVKTN
+389 
-395 LGSQTVTLNN
+395 
-405 KLDVLAYML
+405 YMR
-414 QFNAKNNPNFKRY
+414 KR
-427 FTDVSS
+427 
-433 AAGKSAGSI
+433 
-442 YRINALKGADGSYV
+442 
-456 YVRRNGNNYEFY
+456 GNNLEFY
-468 RSKPMDILY
+468 RSKSWNDLRNNEYKKHINKHQFGGGIFGGQTKLREQYSKDLKARQDAIKSQKKMQQANSIERTPLRDQRDPNRIKAGQRELGNLGQLTTSDYAQLIGITSDIASTVSSFFGPAGTVAGAGLGLTGTVAHGVADFSDPSVSKGEAFTNLGTNLLFDAAGIVPILGSY
-477 KEHLAR
+477 GKLA
-483 KHKLGGVITKF
+483 KLGRVGKAL
-494 QQGGAAAYNAKLKQR
+494 QNNAKLYK
-509 QQQVQKAKEQQIQ
+509 VILGTVTAPGVIQ
-522 SQPQQPPLGRSSI
+522 AAPNAASAVKKLVTNPTTITADELRDLATAVSI
-535 KSMGKN
+535 TSGLTKVAPNHNKVRATNPNYGKN
-541 TNTLTTADKIAIGA
+541 VTIHTNKGKQTISAKDYESIMDKTKNPTMRARNEALAATTKVDGIQFDNGIFHNYAPFARGSFWEGAYGNFFGTKFISRFNNASDPETKYIFRPAKSLKHQNSKTPKPTTNTEQ
-555 AATDFLAS
+555 
-563 FTANPIANGAGTL
+563 P
-576 LTTGADIASDISHG
+576 
-590 ASFGQAAGN
+590 
-599 AAMNLGM
+599 
-606 GLIGFIPGLG
+606 
-616 TATKAKK
+616 
-623 LKKIL
+623 
-628 QVSSGAVQ
+628 
-636 AYFIANNF
+636 
-644 NEGVK
+644 K
-649 SLGKVLDG
+649 S
-657 SATVQDY
+657 
-664 KNLIYGLQGAKGA
+664 
-677 SNSVINAAKR
+677 
-687 RGAAKVIKELPDKFN
+687 
-702 AGEAKYTFKN
+702 
-712 NGKETQRLTQAQVK
+712 AQ
-726 ELQEKGSEGVSDEIK
+726 
-741 QLLNGVAVKPSKT
+741 N
-754 IETKLGISWTKKQK
+754 
-768 PIEYQYKPKGEIQ
+768 
-781 KLLDD
+781 
-786 LQIQSQKSS
+786 
-795 MWNPGRQDYLS
+795 
-806 MTSEHNWSLPSISI
+806 
-820 GLGKNSTKE
+820 
-829 VIKRGKQSSKPNTTP
+829 
-844 ESQPTITNNPEKPL
+844 QPTITNNPEKPL
-858 QTHTITPEQQKKDI
+858 QTHNITPEQQKRDI
-872 ELLRKRFMSEEPLP
+872 ELLRKRFMSDKPLP

-907 IKDLEAEQQIKRFM
+907 IKDLEAEQQAKRFM
-921 RNYRKQYKPQ
+921 RDLYKQQKPQ

-948 RKALAEDL
+948 RKALAKDL
-956 ANAQQ
+956 ADAQREIKQ
-961 EVEQARAYT
+961 AKANTQFKINLAEGNARA
-970 QSKIRWDE
+970 KD
-978 GEAMAKKLPV
+978 LPV
-988 PSARVIV
+988 PSARIIV
-995 TPESVRTQVNRQFAM
+995 TPESVRTQANREFALN
-1010 SWVPDKRKP
+1010 WKP
-1019 ALKGA
+1019 IEFKPELKGA
-1024 ARAKKQA
+1024 ARSKKQA
-1031 MYQNLF
+1031 MYERLF
-1037 QPPAVRQGTGSPVQ
+1037 PPFAERQGTGSAIQ

-1057 LERLQKMQDAVQ
+1057 LERRQKMQNAVQ
-1069 QEFLERQRKQ
+1069 QEFLERQRRQ

-1104 LDNQGRASG
+1104 LDSQGRASG
-1113 LRAKPSKADVKSV
+1113 LRAKPSRIDVKSV

-1139 QQKATEVMEAFG
+1139 QQKASEVMEAFG
-1151 NTKNNNTKGHNKNTN
+1151 NTKSNNTKGHNKNTN
-1166 LPHKQS
+1166 LPHKQF

-1199 KSVHAFKQGGVIKAQ
+1199 KSVHAFKQGGIIKAQ

-1223 AGKNQNYGYNTYL
+1223 AGKNQDFGYNTYL
-1236 NRIFGNQDVLSWM
+1236 NKYFNNQDVLSWM
-1249 RTHYVGDN
+1249 RTHYVGDD

-1309 ILFGNNTKDYTDKK
+1309 TLFGNNTKDYTDKK

-1329 INFTRPAKA
+1329 INFTRPDKA
-1338 LATGDSYNADP
+1338 LATGDSYNANP

-1367 SLTDPGIKTGGFG
+1367 SLTDSGIKAGGFG

-1424 AALQETP
+1424 AAPQETP

-1436 VTNPDIGKK
+1436 VTTPGIGKK

-1454 LSKLTSNPG
+1454 LAKLTSNPG
-1463 NLYNVVETGKY
+1463 NLYNAVETGKY

-1480 TNDIFKIKAPNFV
+1480 TNDIFKIKAPNYV

-1503 MDNLAQQNAYHNRA
+1503 MDNLAQQNAYHSKA
-1517 AETVN
+1517 AEAMN

-1551 QGNIERNTWLES
+1551 QGNAERNTWLEG
-1563 QKQQSNHAGLYNM
+1563 QKEQSYKAGLYNM

-1585 NAKQAYATR
+1585 NAQQAYKTR
-1594 MLNEYQD
+1594 LINEYQD
-1601 PRDRLRAL
+1601 PRDRIRGL

-1641 AKAQWDYQNDADVL
+1641 AKAQWDYQNDAKVL
-1655 KASQDYQA
+1655 LAQQKYQQ
-1663 LLRQHQNDLNFNAWD
+1663 LLRQHQNDLNFNASD
-1678 TAQYK
+1678 TPEYK
-1683 ALIDAQKKAGAKYYN
+1683 ALVEAQKEAGAKYYN
-1698 NMYQVYGIN
+1698 NMYQVYGIS
-1707 NPGFKYS
+1707 NPGFKY
-1714 TPTYKKK
+1714 KK

-1735 FYNTVRHSIN
+1735 FYNTIRHSIN

-1750 GGDLGK
+1750 SGDLSK